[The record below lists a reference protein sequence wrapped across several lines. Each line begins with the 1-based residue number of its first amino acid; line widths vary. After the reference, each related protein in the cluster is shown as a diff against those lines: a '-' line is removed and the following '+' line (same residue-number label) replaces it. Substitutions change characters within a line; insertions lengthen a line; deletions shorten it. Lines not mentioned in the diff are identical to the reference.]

1 MSGPMGWVT
10 MIGPSD
16 EQVEYRLTGGH
27 GCGKSVAVDA
37 APLVAAIEAKAE
49 AAGASVASLLANRE
63 AKRAFF
69 RARGLIRSKGTA
81 RFTGFDAV
89 EVAAAAGLDARDLY
103 GEQTL
108 PPRPTDGQVEYH
120 LDASERPLVWVG
132 NGLTEFDIAP
142 GSVLAP
148 ERFQAARRLMHGEDP
163 RTGQTLVE
171 PKLAIAPAA
180 KLPAAPLARAIRRAA
195 AERSVNPASLLDSK
209 RKQDAFR
216 RMESQL
222 KRFGESHRVP
232 VSTVLKLADAVGI
245 DAVGLYGEDLVEKAV
260 AAEAGGRLDARALLR
275 AVEVRA
281 TETGQQPADLFD
293 AAFMKRRYV
302 QTEGEGARR
311 LRDLPMDVREAVAMA
326 KAAGLSPEDVW
337 DAEEIKAALL
347 EGRVQVGNFG
357 ADVTLDLAKSKSAF
371 LAYAPEEI
379 AAQVEGIYTA
389 AGRESIGAL
398 ERWTAYAMRGHHG
411 DGDEAETVTTSGFS
425 GWMMVHRAARPVDGA
440 PYGDPHFHLHFT
452 LANMVKG
459 TDGKW
464 STMASGGRDLHRH
477 TRATQSLMN
486 ARIRREL
493 TDTFGISFRR
503 EERTGAWEIA
513 AIPEATI
520 RLFSKRDSQVRDLL
534 TKLGID
540 YDSATTRERTA
551 ASTASKAAKNGE
563 AAGVEDDV
571 LRAYWQAEG
580 RAAGDDPDA
589 IAASA
594 MEQARADRNPSLDEL
609 GAQVF
614 DPKTGLTSHSKEFT
628 HAAAIAAVLDALP
641 YGVANA
647 EEAEQLTTS
656 VLRHAGYAVQ
666 LNPKGAQH
674 FTHADRYTTADV
686 VAAEALIV
694 SEATNRLGTQ
704 AAVVSRDTVDMTLS
718 TVEAQHGGT
727 FAFSDEQRAVLER
740 LLTAGHGIDAVVGIA
755 GAGKTTIMDTARQA
769 WEAYGLVIAGASTAA
784 VAAANLKAEAGIE
797 SRTLAAWL
805 TGIRNGGP
813 GLTGV
818 DVLVV
823 DEAAMCDDRDI
834 AELLTHAAMTG
845 TKVVGIGDP
854 KQLHSPGIG
863 GSFAAVHHIVGG
875 LSLNENFRQKDAIE
889 RRALELW
896 RDDNRVEALRTF
908 AGTGRVHALADKDAT
923 LAAMLTIW
931 ADKRAA
937 HTDDHTAVQQLLM
950 LAATNEVVEELNVG
964 ARALRKENGDLTGPE
979 YTYALPGGGELMLSV
994 GDQVLLR
1001 INDYRGKRTR
1011 GENEDV
1017 LNGLRGI
1024 VRAVDEE
1031 RRVLI
1036 EWREKTADGH
1046 RDVAE
1051 WVEADYIAQGGLSLG
1066 YAITGHKSQGLSV
1079 QEALV
1084 YGPGAQA
1091 NALYTMMSRDKKESH
1106 LFLPLSVYETDA
1118 DRARSGDALTEQEQ
1132 LDRAVAGLI
1141 REIEN
1146 GTEERMILSELPRN
1160 AVPAHVRQAVADLP
1174 IPRGPGAGELHDADA
1189 PREGAEPEVRST
1201 PATAGRREALTTL
1214 PEAAPTADR
1223 PYVHLSNSALR
1234 DAVRKAATAAR
1245 ATSTAA
1251 EKAEAA
1257 ADHAEREAAA
1267 GSGPNSLALHR
1278 RHQDVAEQAAA
1289 IREVRALDSTIA
1301 ERTARLN
1308 GTQARIEGL
1317 EQQLAATGRFGRR
1330 PALRGDERA
1339 AVEADREALLRTCE
1353 ATGQELEQMNAR
1365 LQEVAEQ
1372 AGPVSEHEAVLTE
1385 ADMPQQEKAV
1395 LLRRAM
1401 DKDNESAKQLRA
1413 EAIKARSTA
1422 RGADHRVSSLQ
1433 KEGRLRTQ
1441 RRGQHL
1447 DADESVAPSSPKPE
1461 SSYANRTAMDHTQPG
1476 PPPDSAQDAPPV

>member
-1 MSGPMGWVT
+1 MT

-27 GCGKSVAVDA
+27 GCGKSLAVDA
-37 APLVAAIEAKAE
+37 APLVAAVEAKAE
-49 AAGASVASLLANRE
+49 AAGAPVASLLGNRE

-103 GEQTL
+103 GEQAL

-120 LDASERPLVWVG
+120 LDASERPLVWIG
-132 NGLTEFDIAP
+132 NGLTAFDITP

-148 ERFQAARRLMHGEDP
+148 EHFQAARRLMHGEDP
-163 RTGQTLVE
+163 RNGQTLVE

-195 AERSVNPASLLDSK
+195 AERSVKPVSLLDSK

-232 VSTVLKLADAVGI
+232 ASTVLKLADAVGI
-245 DAVGLYGEDLVEKAV
+245 DAVDLYGEDTLEKAV
-260 AAEAGGRLDARALLR
+260 AAEAGGHLDARALLR
-275 AVEVRA
+275 AVEARA
-281 TETGQQPADLFD
+281 TETGQQPGDLFT
-293 AAFMKRRYV
+293 AASMKRRYT
-302 QTEGEGARR
+302 QTEGEGERR

-371 LAYAPEEI
+371 LAYAPEKI
-379 AAQVEGIYTA
+379 AAQVEGIYTS
-389 AGRESIGAL
+389 AGRESITAL

-411 DGDEAETVTTSGFS
+411 DGDEAETVETSGFS

-459 TDGKW
+459 ADGKW

-493 TDTFGISFRR
+493 TDNFGISFRR

-520 RLFSKRDSQVRDLL
+520 RLFSKRDSQVRALL

-563 AAGVEDDV
+563 AAGVGDDV

-580 RAAGDDPDA
+580 RAVGDDPDA

-594 MEQARADRNPSLDEL
+594 MERDRADQNPSLDEL
-609 GAQVF
+609 CAQVF

-628 HAAAIAAVLDALP
+628 HAAAIAAVLDVLP

-656 VLRHAGYAVQ
+656 VLRHAGYVVQ

-674 FTHADRYTTADV
+674 FTHADRYTTADI

-727 FAFSDEQRAVLER
+727 FAFSGEQRAVLER
-740 LLTAGHGIDAVVGIA
+740 LLTAGHGIDVVVGIA

-769 WEAYGLVIAGASTAA
+769 WEAHGLVIAGLSTAA

-797 SRTLAAWL
+797 SRTLASWL

-834 AELLTHAAMTG
+834 AELLSHAAMTG

-979 YTYALPGGGELMLSV
+979 HAYALPGGGELMLSV

-1079 QEALV
+1079 QETLV

-1146 GTEERMILSELPRN
+1146 GTEERMILSELPKN

-1189 PREGAEPEVRST
+1189 LREGAEPEVRST

-1223 PYVHLSNSALR
+1223 PYAHLSNSALR

-1257 ADHAEREAAA
+1257 ADRAEREAAA

-1278 RHQDVAEQAAA
+1278 RHQDVAERAAA
-1289 IREVRALDSTIA
+1289 IREFRALDSTIA

-1317 EQQLAATGRFGRR
+1317 EQQLAATGRFGRLT
-1330 PALRGDERA
+1330 LRGDDRA
-1339 AVEADREALLRTCE
+1339 AVEADREGLLRTHE
-1353 ATGQELEQMNAR
+1353 ETGRKLEKINAR
-1365 LQEVAEQ
+1365 LQAAVQ
-1372 AGPVSEHEAVLTE
+1372 MAGPTGEHEPVLTE
-1385 ADMPQQEKAV
+1385 ANMSQQEKAV
-1395 LLRRAM
+1395 LLHRATGE
-1401 DKDNESAKQLRA
+1401 DNAAAKRLRT
-1413 EAIKARSTA
+1413 EATKARSTA
-1422 RGADHRVSSLQ
+1422 HGATYRVT
-1433 KEGRLRTQ
+1433 GLRNELASRAQ
-1441 RRGQHL
+1441 MGIQL
-1447 DADESVAPSSPKPE
+1447 NADELTTTPASEPLTLALYAPQLHHDDVPQ
-1461 SSYANRTAMDHTQPG
+1461 TCD
-1476 PPPDSAQDAPPV
+1476 DAPDELTP

>member
-1 MSGPMGWVT
+1 MGWVT

-27 GCGKSVAVDA
+27 GCGKSTTVDA
-37 APLVAAIEAKAE
+37 ALLVAAIEAKAE
-49 AAGASVASLLANRE
+49 AAGAPVASLLGSRE

-69 RARGLIRSKGTA
+69 RARGLLRSTGTA

-89 EVAAAAGLDARDLY
+89 EVAAAAGLDARDVY
-103 GEQTL
+103 GEQAL
-108 PPRPTDGQVEYH
+108 PSRPGDGQVDYH

-132 NGLTEFDIAP
+132 NGLNEFDITP

-148 ERFQAARRLMHGEDP
+148 EHFQAARRLMHGEDP

-195 AERSVNPASLLDSK
+195 AERSVNPVALLDSK

-222 KRFGESHRVP
+222 TRFGESHRVP
-232 VSTVLKLADAVGI
+232 ASTLLKLADAVGI
-245 DAVGLYGEDLVEKAV
+245 DAVDLYGEDALEKAV
-260 AAEAGGRLDARALLR
+260 AAEAGGHLEARALLR
-275 AVEVRA
+275 AVEARA
-281 TETGQQPADLFD
+281 AETGQQPGDLFTT
-293 AAFMKRRYV
+293 ASMKRRYA
-302 QTEGEGARR
+302 QTEGEGERR

-326 KAAGLSPEDVW
+326 KAAGLAPEDVW

-347 EGRVQVGNFG
+347 EGHVQVGNFG

-379 AAQVEGIYTA
+379 AAQVEGIYTS
-389 AGRESIGAL
+389 AGRESITAL

-411 DGDEAETVTTSGFS
+411 DGDEAETVETSGFS

-464 STMASGGRDLHRH
+464 STMAGGGRDLHRH

-493 TDTFGISFRR
+493 TDKFGISFRH

-520 RLFSKRDSQVRDLL
+520 RLFSKRDSQVRELL

-540 YDSATTRERTA
+540 YDSATTRERIA

-563 AAGVEDDV
+563 AAGVADDI
-571 LRAYWQAEG
+571 LRDYWQAEG

-589 IAASA
+589 IATSA
-594 MEQARADRNPSLDEL
+594 MEQDNAKQNPGLDEL
-609 GAQVF
+609 CAQIF
-614 DPKTGLTSHSKEFT
+614 HPKIGLTSHSKDFT

-641 YGVANA
+641 YGVANV
-647 EEAEQLTTS
+647 EEAEQLTNS
-656 VLRHAGYAVQ
+656 VLRYAGYAVQ
-666 LNPKGAQH
+666 LDPKGAQH
-674 FTHADRYTTADV
+674 FTHADRYTTADI
-686 VAAEALIV
+686 VAAETLIV
-694 SEATNRLGTQ
+694 SETTNRLNEQ

-718 TVEAQHGGT
+718 TAEAQHGAI
-727 FAFSDEQRAVLER
+727 FKFSDEQRAVLER
-740 LLTAGHGIDAVVGIA
+740 LLTAGHGIDAVVGVA

-769 WEAYGLVIAGASTAA
+769 WEAHGLVIAGASTAA

-797 SRTLAAWL
+797 SRTLASWL
-805 TGIRNGGP
+805 TGIRTGGP
-813 GLTGV
+813 GLNGV

-834 AELLTHAAMTG
+834 AELLTHAATTG

-863 GSFAAVHHIVGG
+863 GSFAAIHHIVGG
-875 LSLNENFRQKDAIE
+875 LTLNQNFRQRDAIE
-889 RRALELW
+889 RRVLELW

-908 AGTGRVHALADKDAT
+908 AGTGRVHALADKDTT

-931 ADKRAA
+931 ADKRAT

-950 LAATNEVVEELNVG
+950 LAATNEIVEELNTG
-964 ARALRKENGDLTGPE
+964 ARAVRKANGELAGPE
-979 YTYALPGGGELMLSV
+979 HAYVLPGGGELTLSV

-1001 INDYRGKRTR
+1001 TNDYRGKRSR

-1031 RRVLI
+1031 RRVLV
-1036 EWREKTADGH
+1036 EWREKNADGH

-1051 WVEADYIAQGGLSLG
+1051 WVDADYIAKGGLSLG

-1079 QEALV
+1079 QETLV

-1106 LFLPLSVYETDA
+1106 LFLPLSVYETDI
-1118 DRARSGDALTEQEQ
+1118 DRARGGDALTEQEQ

-1141 REIEN
+1141 REIES
-1146 GTEERMILSELPRN
+1146 GTEERMILTELPNN
-1160 AVPAHVRQAVADLP
+1160 AVPAHLHKIVADLP
-1174 IPRGPGAGELHDADA
+1174 TPRATGTNTPQQEDTSKRNAKPTPNDSPTSTAD
-1189 PREGAEPEVRST
+1189 ST
-1201 PATAGRREALTTL
+1201 G
-1214 PEAAPTADR
+1214 PTASTLYR
-1223 PYVHLSNSALR
+1223 HLSDDALR
-1234 DAVRKAATAAR
+1234 AAVRKAAAATRTTRSAAEAIEAKATHAEQQAASGTGPNVLALSRRRQDLNAR
-1245 ATSTAA
+1245 ADAIHEVLTLNNAIAELTARKNGT
-1251 EKAEAA
+1251 EEHLRLL
-1257 ADHAEREAAA
+1257 DHQLTATGSFGRIALRGDDRARTEAEREA
-1267 GSGPNSLALHR
+1267 LHR
-1278 RHQDVAEQAAA
+1278 SQEENGHELKELKWTLRELSSIVGPAE
-1289 IREVRALDSTIA
+1289 
-1301 ERTARLN
+1301 
-1308 GTQARIEGL
+1308 
-1317 EQQLAATGRFGRR
+1317 
-1330 PALRGDERA
+1330 
-1339 AVEADREALLRTCE
+1339 
-1353 ATGQELEQMNAR
+1353 
-1365 LQEVAEQ
+1365 
-1372 AGPVSEHEAVLTE
+1372 EHEDVLTE
-1385 ADMPQQEKAV
+1385 AAKAERHKHA
-1395 LLRRAM
+1395 LLRQAQEQ
-1401 DKDNESAKQLRA
+1401 DSEIAKNLRTDA
-1413 EAIKARSTA
+1413 GGARSTA
-1422 RGADHRVSSLQ
+1422 HGAVYREAGLRAELESRRSALPQMNRAEPTQTRKSLSPYKSQQHTIDATDQVS
-1433 KEGRLRTQ
+1433 T
-1441 RRGQHL
+1441 
-1447 DADESVAPSSPKPE
+1447 DPDDPSATPLP
-1461 SSYANRTAMDHTQPG
+1461 
-1476 PPPDSAQDAPPV
+1476 

>member
-1 MSGPMGWVT
+1 

-27 GCGKSVAVDA
+27 GCGKSTTVDA

-49 AAGASVASLLANRE
+49 ATGTPVASLLGSRE

-89 EVAAAAGLDARDLY
+89 EIAVAVGLDARDLY
-103 GEQTL
+103 GEQAL
-108 PPRPTDGQVEYH
+108 PPRPADGQVDYH
-120 LDASERPLVWVG
+120 LDASERPLVWIG
-132 NGLTEFDIAP
+132 SGLTEFDITP
-142 GSVLAP
+142 DSILAP
-148 ERFQAARRLMHGEDP
+148 EQFPAARRLMHGEDP

-180 KLPAAPLARAIRRAA
+180 KLPAAPLVRAICRAA

-222 KRFGESHRVP
+222 KRFGETHRVP

-245 DAVGLYGEDLVEKAV
+245 DAVDLYGEDMVEKAV
-260 AAEAGGRLDARALLR
+260 AAEAGGHLDARALLR
-275 AVEVRA
+275 AVEARA

-293 AAFMKRRYV
+293 AASMKRRYA

-326 KAAGLSPEDVW
+326 KAAGLTPEDVW

-347 EGRVQVGNFG
+347 EGRVQVGNRG

-411 DGDEAETVTTSGFS
+411 DGEEAETVRTSGFS

-452 LANMVKG
+452 LANMVRG

-493 TDTFGISFRR
+493 TNEFGISFRR

-520 RLFSKRDSQVRDLL
+520 RLFSKRDSQVRELL

-563 AAGVEDDV
+563 AAGVGDDV
-571 LRAYWQAEG
+571 LRAYWQSEG

-594 MEQARADRNPSLDEL
+594 MEQDRADQNPTLDEL
-609 GAQVF
+609 CAQVF
-614 DPKTGLTSHSKEFT
+614 DPKTGLTAHAKEFT
-628 HAAAIAAVLDALP
+628 HAAAISAVLDALP
-641 YGVANA
+641 YGVADA
-647 EEAEQLTTS
+647 AEAEQLTNS
-656 VLRHAGYAVQ
+656 VLRYAGYAVQ

-674 FTHADRYTTADV
+674 FAHADRYTTADV

-694 SEATNRLGTQ
+694 SEATNRLSTQ
-704 AAVVSRDTVDMTLS
+704 AAVVSNDTVDMTLS
-718 TVEAQHGGT
+718 TVEAQHGGSFT
-727 FAFSDEQRAVLER
+727 FSDEQRAVLER

-755 GAGKTTIMDTARQA
+755 GSGKTTIMDTARQA
-769 WEAYGLVIAGASTAA
+769 WEAHGLVIAGASTAA

-797 SRTLAAWL
+797 SRTLASWL
-805 TGIRNGGP
+805 TGIRAGGP

-834 AELLTHAAMTG
+834 AELLTHAAETG
-845 TKVVGIGDP
+845 TKIVGIGDP

-863 GSFAAVHHIVGG
+863 GSFAAVHHLVGG
-875 LSLNENFRQKDAIE
+875 LALSQNFRQKDLVE

-896 RDDNRVEALRTF
+896 RDDNRVESLRTF
-908 AGTGRVHALADKDAT
+908 AGTGRVHALADKDTA
-923 LAAMLTIW
+923 LAAMLTVW

-950 LAATNEVVEELNVG
+950 LAATNEIVEELNTG

-979 YTYALPGGGELMLSV
+979 HAYALPGGGELTLSV

-1001 INDYRGKRTR
+1001 VNDYRGKKSR
-1011 GENEDV
+1011 GANEDV
-1017 LNGLRGI
+1017 LNGYRGI

-1031 RRVLI
+1031 RRVLV
-1036 EWREKTADGH
+1036 EWRTKTEGGGH

-1051 WVEADYIAQGGLSLG
+1051 WVDADYIAQGGLRLG

-1091 NALYTMMSRDKKESH
+1091 NALYTMMSRDKAESH

-1118 DRARSGDALTEQEQ
+1118 DRASSGDAITEQEQ

-1141 REIEN
+1141 REIET
-1146 GTEERMILSELPRN
+1146 GTEERMILTELPAA
-1160 AVPAHVRQAVADLP
+1160 AVPHHVREAVAQLP
-1174 IPRGPGAGELHDADA
+1174 VPRAPGAGRTDASDA
-1189 PREGAEPEVRST
+1189 PETSRATEPEVDNST
-1201 PATAGRREALTTL
+1201 PMAN
-1214 PEAAPTADR
+1214 R
-1223 PYVHLSNSALR
+1223 PYKHLGDQGLR
-1234 DAVRKAATAAR
+1234 DAIRKASAARRATRTAASR
-1245 ATSTAA
+1245 ADLVAG
-1251 EKAEAA
+1251 
-1257 ADHAEREAAA
+1257 HAEQQAAA
-1267 GSGPNSLALHR
+1267 GVGPNVLAFNR
-1278 RHQDVAEQAAA
+1278 RYRELLDRAEA
-1289 IREVRALDSTIA
+1289 ISEVRSLTGSVDQYVGAQRA
-1301 ERTARLN
+1301 AGERLH
-1308 GTQARIEGL
+1308 QL
-1317 EQQLAATGRFGRR
+1317 EQQLKETGRFGRPLLR
-1330 PALRGDERA
+1330 GQERIRAEAERDGLQHQSAEGVRGLAALRERLREVG
-1339 AVEADREALLRTCE
+1339 AVAGPAEEQDAVLNEAEATKRDKAALL
-1353 ATGQELEQMNAR
+1353 
-1365 LQEVAEQ
+1365 
-1372 AGPVSEHEAVLTE
+1372 S
-1385 ADMPQQEKAV
+1385 
-1395 LLRRAM
+1395 RAM
-1401 DKDNESAKQLRA
+1401 EKDQQTAESLRA
-1413 EAIKARSTA
+1413 EASKARTTA
-1422 RGADHRVSSLQ
+1422 RSAEHR
-1433 KEGRLRTQ
+1433 EDRLREESAHRSHT
-1441 RRGQHL
+1441 RGHQVEEGL
-1447 DADESVAPSSPKPE
+1447 PPSARMPRPLSWRADDA
-1461 SSYANRTAMDHTQPG
+1461 YANTYVPDSVE
-1476 PPPDSAQDAPPV
+1476 PPPVDQP

>member
-1 MSGPMGWVT
+1 MGWVT

-37 APLVAAIEAKAE
+37 APLIAAIEAKAE
-49 AAGASVASLLANRE
+49 AAGAPVASLLANRE

-69 RARGLIRSKGTA
+69 RARGVLRSKGTA

-103 GEQTL
+103 GEQAL
-108 PPRPTDGQVEYH
+108 PPRSADGQVDYH
-120 LDASERPLVWVG
+120 LDASERPLVWIG
-132 NGLTEFDIAP
+132 GGLDEFGIRP
-142 GSVLAP
+142 GSILAP
-148 ERFQAARRLMHGEDP
+148 EQFPAARRLMLGEDP

-195 AERSVNPASLLDSK
+195 AERSVNPVSLLDSK

-245 DAVGLYGEDLVEKAV
+245 DAVDLYGENTVEKAV
-260 AAEAGGRLDARALLR
+260 VAEAGGHLDARALLR
-275 AVEVRA
+275 AVEARA

-293 AAFMKRRYV
+293 AASMKRRYA

-326 KAAGLSPEDVW
+326 KAAGLTPEDVW

-347 EGRVQVGNFG
+347 EGRVQVGNRG

-389 AGRESIGAL
+389 AGRESIDAL

-411 DGDEAETVTTSGFS
+411 DGDEAETVKTSGFS

-493 TDTFGISFRR
+493 TNEFGISFRC

-513 AIPEATI
+513 AIPESTI
-520 RLFSKRDSQVRDLL
+520 KLFSKRDSQVRDLL

-563 AAGVEDDV
+563 AVEDDT

-580 RAAGDDPDA
+580 REAGDDPDA

-594 MEQARADRNPSLDEL
+594 MEQDRADRNPPLNEL
-609 GAQVF
+609 CAQVF

-641 YGVANA
+641 YGVADA
-647 EEAEQLTTS
+647 AEAEQLTNS

-674 FTHADRYTTADV
+674 FAHADRYTTADV

-694 SEATNRLGTQ
+694 SQATNRLGTQ
-704 AAVVSRDTVDMTLS
+704 AAVVSSDTVDMTLS
-718 TVEAQHGGT
+718 TVEAQHGGSFT
-727 FAFSDEQRAVLER
+727 FSDEQRAVLER

-755 GAGKTTIMDTARQA
+755 GSGKTTIMDTARQA
-769 WEAYGLVIAGASTAA
+769 WEAHGLVIAGASTAA

-797 SRTLAAWL
+797 SRTLASWL
-805 TGIRNGGP
+805 TGIRNGGS

-834 AELLTHAAMTG
+834 AELLTHAAETG
-845 TKVVGIGDP
+845 TKAVGIGDP

-863 GSFAAVHHIVGG
+863 GSFAAVHHLVGG
-875 LSLNENFRQKDAIE
+875 LTLSQNFRQKDMVE

-896 RDDNRVEALRTF
+896 RDDNRVESLRTF

-950 LAATNEVVEELNVG
+950 LAATNEIVEELNTG

-979 YTYALPGGGELMLSV
+979 HAYALPGGGELTLSV

-1001 INDYRGKRTR
+1001 VNDYRGKKSR
-1011 GENEDV
+1011 GASEDV
-1017 LNGLRGI
+1017 LNGYRGI

-1031 RRVLI
+1031 RRVQV
-1036 EWREKTADGH
+1036 EWREKTEDGH

-1051 WVEADYIAQGGLSLG
+1051 WVDADYIAQGGLSLG

-1106 LFLPLSVYETDA
+1106 LFLPLSVYETDV
-1118 DRARSGDALTEQEQ
+1118 DRARHGDALTEQEQ
-1132 LDRAVAGLI
+1132 LDRAVAGLV
-1141 REIEN
+1141 REIES
-1146 GTEERMILSELPRN
+1146 GTEERMILTELPKS
-1160 AVPAHVRQAVADLP
+1160 AVPAHVRQAVEDLP
-1174 IPRGPGAGELHDADA
+1174 IPRAPGTGEPHDADA
-1189 PREGAEPEVRST
+1189 PGEDAGPEVRST
-1201 PATAGRREALTTL
+1201 PATAGKYEELTT
-1214 PEAAPTADR
+1214 PEATPTADR
-1223 PYVHLSNSALR
+1223 PYAHLNNSALR

-1245 ATSTAA
+1245 ATNTAA
-1251 EKAEAA
+1251 GKAESA
-1257 ADHAEREAAA
+1257 ADRAEREAVA
-1267 GSGPNSLALHR
+1267 GSGHNALAFQR
-1278 RHQDVAEQAAA
+1278 RHQDVTERAVT
-1289 IREVRALDSTIA
+1289 IREVRALDGTIA

-1308 GTQARIEGL
+1308 GTSARIEGL
-1317 EQQLAATGRFGRR
+1317 EQQLAATGRFRR
-1330 PALRGDERA
+1330 SALRGDERA

-1353 ATGQELEQMNAR
+1353 KTSRELEQMDTR
-1365 LQEVAEQ
+1365 LQEVIRQ
-1372 AGPVSEHEAVLTE
+1372 AGPVNEHEAVLAE
-1385 ADMPQQEKAV
+1385 ADMPQQEKVA
-1395 LLRRAM
+1395 LLRRAKA
-1401 DKDNESAKQLRA
+1401 KDNEAAKQLRA

-1422 RGADHRVSSLQ
+1422 HGANHRVSGLQ
-1433 KEGRLRTQ
+1433 KEASLRSQHGR
-1441 RRGQHL
+1441 QHV
-1447 DADESVAPSSPKPE
+1447 DADESVAPSSPKPD
-1461 SSYANRTAMDHTQPG
+1461 SSYANRTAMDHTQPA
-1476 PPPDSAQDAPPV
+1476 PPDSAHDAPPV

>member
-1 MSGPMGWVT
+1 MGWVT

-37 APLVAAIEAKAE
+37 APLIAAIEAKAE
-49 AAGASVASLLANRE
+49 AAGAPVASLLANRE

-81 RFTGFDAV
+81 RFTGFDAL
-89 EVAAAAGLDARDLY
+89 EVATAAGLDARDLY
-103 GEQTL
+103 GEQAL
-108 PPRPTDGQVEYH
+108 PPRAADGQVDYH
-120 LDASERPLVWVG
+120 LDASERPLVWIG
-132 NGLTEFDIAP
+132 GGLTEFDITP
-142 GSVLAP
+142 GSTLAP
-148 ERFQAARRLMHGEDP
+148 EQFPAARRLMLGDDP

-195 AERSVNPASLLDSK
+195 AERSVNPVSLLDSK

-222 KRFGESHRVP
+222 KRFGETHRVP
-232 VSTVLKLADAVGI
+232 ISTVLKLADAVGI
-245 DAVGLYGEDLVEKAV
+245 NAVDLYGENTVEKV
-260 AAEAGGRLDARALLR
+260 IAAEAGGHLDARALLR
-275 AVEVRA
+275 AVEAHA

-293 AAFMKRRYV
+293 AASMKRRYA
-302 QTEGEGARR
+302 QTESEGARR
-311 LRDLPMDVREAVAMA
+311 RRDLPMDVREAVAMA
-326 KAAGLSPEDVW
+326 KAAGLTPEDVW
-337 DAEEIKAALL
+337 DTEEIKAALL
-347 EGRVQVGNFG
+347 EGRVQVGNRG

-411 DGDEAETVTTSGFS
+411 DGDEAETVKTSGFS

-493 TDTFGISFRR
+493 TNEFGISFRR

-540 YDSATTRERTA
+540 YDSASTRERTA

-563 AAGVEDDV
+563 AAGVGDDV

-594 MEQARADRNPSLDEL
+594 MEQDRADQNPTLDEL
-609 GAQVF
+609 CAQVF
-614 DPKTGLTSHSKEFT
+614 DPKIGLTSHSKEFT

-641 YGVANA
+641 YGVADA
-647 EEAEQLTTS
+647 AEAEQLTNS

-666 LNPKGAQH
+666 LNPTGAQH
-674 FTHADRYTTADV
+674 FAHADRYTTADV

-704 AAVVSRDTVDMTLS
+704 AAAVSSDTVDMTLS
-718 TVEAQHGGT
+718 TVEAQHGGSFT
-727 FAFSDEQRAVLER
+727 FSDEQRAVLER
-740 LLTAGHGIDAVVGIA
+740 MLTAGHGIDAVVGIA
-755 GAGKTTIMDTARQA
+755 GSGKTTIMDTARQA
-769 WEAYGLVIAGASTAA
+769 WEAHGLVIAGASTAA

-797 SRTLAAWL
+797 SRTLASWL
-805 TGIRNGGP
+805 TGIRNGGS

-834 AELLTHAAMTG
+834 AELLTHAAETG

-863 GSFAAVHHIVGG
+863 GSFAAVHHLVGG
-875 LSLNENFRQKDAIE
+875 LTLSQNFRQKDMVE

-896 RDDNRVEALRTF
+896 RDDNRVESLRAF
-908 AGTGRVHALADKDAT
+908 AGTGRVHALADKDTT
-923 LAAMLTIW
+923 LAAMLTVW
-931 ADKRAA
+931 ADKRAT
-937 HTDDHTAVQQLLM
+937 HNDDHTAVQQLLM
-950 LAATNEVVEELNVG
+950 LAATNEIVEELNTG

-979 YTYALPGGGELMLSV
+979 HTYALPGGGELTLSV

-1001 INDYRGKRTR
+1001 VNDYRGKKSR
-1011 GENEDV
+1011 GQNEDV
-1017 LNGLRGI
+1017 LNGYRGI
-1024 VRAVDEE
+1024 VRAVDDE
-1031 RRVLI
+1031 RRVLV
-1036 EWREKTADGH
+1036 EWREKTEDGH
-1046 RDVAE
+1046 REVAE
-1051 WVEADYIAQGGLSLG
+1051 WVDADYIAQGGLSLG
-1066 YAITGHKSQGLSV
+1066 YAITGHKSQGLTV

-1118 DRARSGDALTEQEQ
+1118 DRARHGDVLTDQEQ

-1141 REIEN
+1141 REIET
-1146 GTEERMILSELPRN
+1146 GIEERMILTELPKN
-1160 AVPAHVRQAVADLP
+1160 AIPVHVRQAVADLP
-1174 IPRGPGAGELHDADA
+1174 APGARGTGEPYDADTPDEDMETEDRPA
-1189 PREGAEPEVRST
+1189 PVPAVESELSTASPEPV
-1201 PATAGRREALTTL
+1201 
-1214 PEAAPTADR
+1214 PTADR
-1223 PYVHLSNSALR
+1223 PYAHLTTSALR
-1234 DAVRKAATAAR
+1234 DAARKAAVAAR
-1245 ATSTAA
+1245 ATSAA
-1251 EKAEAA
+1251 ADKAEVA
-1257 ADHAEREAAA
+1257 ADHAEQQAAA
-1267 GSGPNSLALHR
+1267 GTGPNALALSR
-1278 RHQDVAEQAAA
+1278 RQQDIAQRAVA
-1289 IREVRALDSTIA
+1289 IREVQTLGGTIT
-1301 ERTARLN
+1301 ECTDRLHH
-1308 GTQARIEGL
+1308 TQARIHGL
-1317 EQQLAATGRFGRR
+1317 EQRLSETGRFGR
-1330 PALRGDERA
+1330 PVLRGEDRA
-1339 AVEADREALLRTCE
+1339 AVEADREESLRTRE
-1353 ATGQELEQMNAR
+1353 EDTRELEQMIMR
-1365 LQEVAEQ
+1365 LHEVTQ
-1372 AGPVSEHEAVLTE
+1372 RSGPVSEQEAVLIE
-1385 ADMPQQEKAV
+1385 VEMPQENKTL
-1395 LLRRAM
+1395 LLRRAQK
-1401 DKDNESAKQLRA
+1401 KDNQAAKQNRA
-1413 EAIKARSTA
+1413 EATKARNMSNGAAYRVTGLRNELSA
-1422 RGADHRVSSLQ
+1422 RAEV
-1433 KEGRLRTQ
+1433 KPPRLSGEP
-1441 RRGQHL
+1441 RGQHGRDGVPVSPYTGQA
-1447 DADESVAPSSPKPE
+1447 DAHV
-1461 SSYANRTAMDHTQPG
+1461 HQPHDG
-1476 PPPDSAQDAPPV
+1476 PTEPPVGPLL

>member
-1 MSGPMGWVT
+1 MAWVT

-27 GCGKSVAVDA
+27 GCGKPVLVDA
-37 APLVAAIEAKAE
+37 APLVAAVEVKAE
-49 AAGASVASLLANRE
+49 AAGSSVAVLLGATE
-63 AKRAFF
+63 AKKAFF
-69 RARGLIRSKGTA
+69 RARTQLKNAKTV

-103 GEQTL
+103 GESVL
-108 PPRPTDGQVEYH
+108 PAKAVDGQVDYH
-120 LDASERPLVWVG
+120 LDASERPLMWIG
-132 NGLTEFDIAP
+132 NGLAEFDISP
-142 GSVLAP
+142 GSVLSP
-148 ERFQAARRLMHGEDP
+148 DQFQAARRLMHGEDP

-171 PKLAIAPAA
+171 PQLAIAPAA
-180 KLPAAPLARAIRRAA
+180 KLPAGPLARAIRRAA
-195 AERSVNPASLLDSK
+195 AERGVKPMTLLDSK

-216 RMESQL
+216 RMENQL

-232 VSTVLKLADAVGI
+232 ASTLLKLANAVDTDAV
-245 DAVGLYGEDLVEKAV
+245 DLYGEEALEKAI
-260 AAEAGGRLDARALLR
+260 AAEQGGHLDARALLR
-275 AVEVRA
+275 AVEARA
-281 TETGQQPADLFD
+281 TETGQRPGDLFT
-293 AAFMKRRYV
+293 AASMKRRYV
-302 QTEGEGARR
+302 QTAGEGERR
-311 LRDLPMDVREAVAMA
+311 LRDLPMDIREAVAMA
-326 KAAGLSPEDVW
+326 KAAGLSPENVW

-357 ADVTLDLAKSKSAF
+357 ADTTLDLSKSKSAF
-371 LAYAPEEI
+371 LAYASEEI
-379 AAQVEGIYTA
+379 AAQVEAIYTS
-389 AGRESIGAL
+389 AGRESISAL
-398 ERWTAYAMRGHHG
+398 ERWTSYAMRGHHG
-411 DGDEAETVTTSGFS
+411 DGQEADTVKTSGFS

-477 TRATQSLMN
+477 ARATQSLMN

-493 TDTFGISFRR
+493 TDEFGISFRR
-503 EERTGAWEIA
+503 DDRTGAWEIA

-563 AAGVEDDV
+563 ATGVADDV
-571 LRAYWQAEG
+571 LRDYWQAEG
-580 RAAGDDPDA
+580 HAAGDDPDA

-594 MEQARADRNPSLDEL
+594 MQQDSATQNPGLDEL
-609 GAQVF
+609 CAQVF
-614 DPKTGLTSHSKEFT
+614 DPKTGLTSHSKDFT

-641 YGVANA
+641 YGVADA
-647 EEAEQLTTS
+647 EEAEHLTNS
-656 VLRHAGYAVQ
+656 VLRHAGYAVK

-686 VAAEALIV
+686 VAAEVLIV
-694 SEATNRLGTQ
+694 SEATQRLDTP

-718 TVEAQHGGT
+718 SVEAQHGGT
-727 FAFSDEQRAVLER
+727 FTFSDEQRAVLGR
-740 LLTAGHGIDAVVGIA
+740 LLTAGHGVDAVVGIA
-755 GAGKTTIMDTARQA
+755 GSGKTTIMDTARQA
-769 WEAYGLVIAGASTAA
+769 WEAHGFVIAGASTAA
-784 VAAANLKAEAGIE
+784 VAAANLKAEAGIT
-797 SRTLAAWL
+797 SRTLASWL
-805 TGIRNGGP
+805 TGIRTGGK

-823 DEAAMCDDRDI
+823 DEAAMCDDREI
-834 AELLTHAAMTG
+834 AELLAHAGTTG
-845 TKVVGIGDP
+845 TKIVGIGDP

-875 LSLNENFRQKDAIE
+875 LTLTQNFRQKDAIE

-950 LAATNEVVEELNVG
+950 LAATNETVEELNLG
-964 ARALRKENGDLTGPE
+964 ARALRKASGDLAGPE
-979 YTYALPGGGELMLSV
+979 HVYALPGGGELTLSV

-1001 INDYRGKRTR
+1001 TNDYRGKRSR
-1011 GENEDV
+1011 GEHEDV
-1017 LNGLRGI
+1017 LNGYRGI
-1024 VRAVDEE
+1024 VRAVDEQ
-1031 RRVLI
+1031 RRVLV

-1106 LFLPLSVYETDA
+1106 LFLPLPVYETDA
-1118 DRARSGDALTEQEQ
+1118 DRARGGDALTEQEQ

-1141 REIEN
+1141 REIDT
-1146 GTEERMILSELPRN
+1146 GTEERMILTELPKN
-1160 AVPAHVRQAVADLP
+1160 AVPAHIREVVSGLP
-1174 IPRGPGAGELHDADA
+1174 TPRAPGTGDPHEKDGPEDA
-1189 PREGAEPEVRST
+1189 PQPEDRRTPSAAERSAA
-1201 PATAGRREALTTL
+1201 PAPDAV
-1214 PEAAPTADR
+1214 PTADR
-1223 PYVHLSNSALR
+1223 PYAHLSNSALR
-1234 DAVRKAATAAR
+1234 DAIRKAGMAAR
-1245 ATSTAA
+1245 ATRVAA
-1251 EKAEAA
+1251 EKAEKA
-1257 ADHAEREAAA
+1257 ADRAGQQAEA
-1267 GSGPNSLALHR
+1267 GTGPNVLALKR
-1278 RHQDVAEQAAA
+1278 GHQDVANRAKA
-1289 IREVRALDSTIA
+1289 IREVRALSGTFS
-1301 ERTARLN
+1301 ERSAGLRSVEERL
-1308 GTQARIEGL
+1308 EGL
-1317 EQQLAATGRFGRR
+1317 EQQLNATGRFGR
-1330 PALRGDERA
+1330 PALRGEARNM
-1339 AVEADREALLRTCE
+1339 VEADREALLREYEE
-1353 ATGQELEQMNAR
+1353 AGRELGQLNDR
-1365 LQEVAEQ
+1365 LREVAEG
-1372 AGPVSEHEAVLTE
+1372 AGSADDFEAVLTE
-1385 ADMPQQEKAV
+1385 ADMPEHEKAA
-1395 LLRRAM
+1395 LLRRAQE
-1401 DKDNESAKQLRA
+1401 KDGQGAKHLWA
-1413 EAIKARSTA
+1413 EAAKVRSTS
-1422 RGADHRVSSLQ
+1422 RGAEYRESGLQ
-1433 KEGRLRTQ
+1433 EEMSRRTQ
-1441 RRGQHL
+1441 PGQQQ
-1447 DADESVAPSSPKPE
+1447 ADVEESPASFASKPE
-1461 SSYANRTAMDHTQPG
+1461 SPYANRTAGDFSQPHQSSEAT
-1476 PPPDSAQDAPPV
+1476 PDTPLM

>member
-1 MSGPMGWVT
+1 

-27 GCGKSVAVDA
+27 GCGKSTTVDA
-37 APLVAAIEAKAE
+37 APLVAAVEAKAE
-49 AAGASVASLLANRE
+49 AASAPVASLLGSRE

-89 EVAAAAGLDARDLY
+89 EVATAAGLDVRDLY
-103 GEQTL
+103 GEQAL
-108 PPRPTDGQVEYH
+108 PRPAADGQVDYH
-120 LDASERPLVWVG
+120 LDASERPLVWIG
-132 NGLTEFDIAP
+132 NGLNEFDITP

-148 ERFQAARRLMHGEDP
+148 EYFKAARRLMHGEDP

-195 AERSVNPASLLDSK
+195 AERSVNPVTLLDSK

-232 VSTVLKLADAVGI
+232 ASTLLKLADAVGI
-245 DAVGLYGEDLVEKAV
+245 DAVDLYGEDALEKAV
-260 AAEAGGRLDARALLR
+260 AAEAGGHLDARALLR

-281 TETGQQPADLFD
+281 AETGCAPGDLFT
-293 AAFMKRRYV
+293 AASLKRRYA
-302 QTEGEGARR
+302 QTAGEGERR

-326 KAAGLSPEDVW
+326 KAAGLAPEDVW

-379 AAQVEGIYTA
+379 AAEVEGIYTS
-389 AGRESIGAL
+389 AGRESISAL
-398 ERWTAYAMRGHHG
+398 ERWTAYGMRGRHG
-411 DGDEAETVTTSGFS
+411 DGDEAETVQTSGFS

-459 TDGKW
+459 ADGKW

-477 TRATQSLMN
+477 ARATQSLMN

-493 TDTFGISFRR
+493 TDKYGISFRR

-520 RLFSKRDSQVRDLL
+520 RLFSKRDNQVRDLL

-540 YDSATTRERTA
+540 YDNATTRERTA

-563 AAGVEDDV
+563 AAGVADDV
-571 LRAYWQAEG
+571 LRGYWQAEG

-594 MEQARADRNPSLDEL
+594 MQQDSSKRNPGLDEL
-609 GAQVF
+609 CAQVF
-614 DPKTGLTSHSKEFT
+614 HPKTGLTSHSKDFT

-641 YGVANA
+641 YGVAHA
-647 EEAEQLTTS
+647 EEAEQLTNS
-656 VLRHAGYAVQ
+656 VLRHAGYAVK
-666 LNPKGAQH
+666 LDPKGAQH
-674 FTHADRYTTADV
+674 FTHADRYTTADI
-686 VAAEALIV
+686 VAAETLIV
-694 SEATNRLGTQ
+694 SEATSRLDTQ

-727 FAFSDEQRAVLER
+727 FKFSDEQRAVLER

-755 GAGKTTIMDTARQA
+755 GSGKTTIMDTARQA
-769 WEAYGLVIAGASTAA
+769 WEAHGLVIAGASTAA
-784 VAAANLKAEAGIE
+784 VAAGNLKAEAGIE
-797 SRTLAAWL
+797 SRTLASWL
-805 TGIRNGGP
+805 TGIRTGGA
-813 GLTGV
+813 GLNGV

-834 AELLTHAAMTG
+834 AELLTHAAKTG

-863 GSFAAVHHIVGG
+863 GSFTAVHHLVGG
-875 LSLNENFRQKDAIE
+875 LTLNQNFRQKDMVE

-908 AGTGRVHALADKDAT
+908 AGTGRVHALQDKDAT
-923 LAAMLTIW
+923 LAAMLTVW

-937 HTDDHTAVQQLLM
+937 HSDDHTAVQQLLM
-950 LAATNEVVEELNVG
+950 LAATNEIVEELNLG
-964 ARALRKENGDLTGPE
+964 ARALRKASGDLTGPE
-979 YTYALPGGGELMLSV
+979 HSYALPGGGELTLSV
-994 GDQVLLR
+994 ADQVLLR
-1001 INDYRGKRTR
+1001 TNDYRGKRSR

-1017 LNGLRGI
+1017 LNGYRGI
-1024 VRAVDEE
+1024 VRAVDDE
-1031 RRVLI
+1031 RRVLV

-1051 WVEADYIAQGGLSLG
+1051 WVDADYIAQGGLSLG

-1118 DRARSGDALTEQEQ
+1118 DRARGGDALTEQEQ

-1141 REIEN
+1141 REIES
-1146 GTEERMILSELPRN
+1146 GTEERMILTELPKN

-1174 IPRGPGAGELHDADA
+1174 TPRAPGAGDPHEADA
-1189 PREGAEPEVRST
+1189 PGDAPESEDRRTPDTTERPAVSAAPLEP
-1201 PATAGRREALTTL
+1201 
-1214 PEAAPTADR
+1214 APTADR
-1223 PYVHLSNSALR
+1223 PYAHLSNTALR

-1245 ATSTAA
+1245 ATRTAA

-1257 ADHAEREAAA
+1257 ADRAGQQAAA
-1267 GSGPNSLALHR
+1267 GTGPNVLTLNR
-1278 RHQDVAEQAAA
+1278 RHQDVAGRATA
-1289 IREVRALDSTIA
+1289 IREVRALDGMIA
-1301 ERTARLN
+1301 ERTTGLHGVQGRL
-1308 GTQARIEGL
+1308 EGL
-1317 EQQLAATGRFGRR
+1317 EQQLTATGRFGR
-1330 PALRGDERA
+1330 PALRGDARVTA
-1339 AVEADREALLRTCE
+1339 EADRDDLRRTYVEAGR
-1353 ATGQELEQMNAR
+1353 ELEHLKKR
-1365 LQEVAEQ
+1365 LGEVTEI
-1372 AGPVSEHEAVLTE
+1372 AGPVDEHEAVLTE
-1385 ADMPQQEKAV
+1385 ADIPQPDKDV
-1395 LLRRAM
+1395 LLRRAQE
-1401 DKDNESAKQLRA
+1401 KDNQGAKQLRA
-1413 EAIKARSTA
+1413 EAAKVRSTA
-1422 RGADHRVSSLQ
+1422 RGAEYRQSGLQ
-1433 KEGRLRTQ
+1433 EEMTRRT
-1441 RRGQHL
+1441 RRGRQH
-1447 DADESVAPSSPKPE
+1447 ADVEESPAPSAPKPE
-1461 SSYANRTAMDHTQPG
+1461 SSYANRTTTDFSQLPQSPET
-1476 PPPDSAQDAPPV
+1476 PDTPLM

>member
-1 MSGPMGWVT
+1 

-27 GCGKSVAVDA
+27 GCGKSTTVDA
-37 APLVAAIEAKAE
+37 APLVAAVEAKAE
-49 AAGASVASLLANRE
+49 AAGAPVASLLGSRE
-63 AKRAFF
+63 SKRAFF
-69 RARGLIRSKGTA
+69 RARGLIRSKGAA
-81 RFTGFDAV
+81 RFAGFDAV

-103 GEQTL
+103 GEQAL
-108 PPRPTDGQVEYH
+108 PQRAADGQVDYH
-120 LDASERPLVWVG
+120 LDASERPLVWIG
-132 NGLTEFDIAP
+132 NGLTEFDITP

-148 ERFQAARRLMHGEDP
+148 EHFQAARRLMHGEDP

-195 AERSVNPASLLDSK
+195 AERSVNPVTLLDSK

-232 VSTVLKLADAVGI
+232 VSTLLKLADAVGI
-245 DAVGLYGEDLVEKAV
+245 DAVALYGEDALEKAV
-260 AAEAGGRLDARALLR
+260 AAEAGGHLDARALLR
-275 AVEVRA
+275 AVEARA
-281 TETGQQPADLFD
+281 TETGQQPTDLFT
-293 AAFMKRRYV
+293 AASLKRRYV
-302 QTEGEGARR
+302 QTTGEGERR

-326 KAAGLSPEDVW
+326 KAAGLAPEDVW

-371 LAYAPEEI
+371 LAYAPKEI
-379 AAQVEGIYTA
+379 AAQVEGIYTS

-398 ERWTAYAMRGHHG
+398 ERWSAYGMRGRHG
-411 DGDEAETVTTSGFS
+411 DGDEAETVKTSGFS

-440 PYGDPHFHLHFT
+440 PHGDPHFHLHFT

-477 TRATQSLMN
+477 ARATQSLMN

-493 TDTFGISFRR
+493 TDEFGISFRR

-520 RLFSKRDSQVRDLL
+520 RLFSKRDNQVRDLL

-563 AAGVEDDV
+563 AAGVADDV
-571 LRAYWQAEG
+571 LRDYWQAEG

-594 MEQARADRNPSLDEL
+594 MAQGSSKRNPSLDEL
-609 GAQVF
+609 CAQVF
-614 DPKTGLTSHSKEFT
+614 DPKTGLTSHSKDFT

-641 YGVANA
+641 HGVANA
-647 EEAEQLTTS
+647 EEAEQLTNS
-656 VLRHAGYAVQ
+656 VLRHAGHAVK
-666 LNPKGAQH
+666 LSPKGAQH
-674 FTHADRYTTADV
+674 FAHADRYTTADV
-686 VAAEALIV
+686 VAAETLIV
-694 SEATNRLGTQ
+694 SEATSRLDTQ
-704 AAVVSRDTVDMTLS
+704 AAVVRRDTVDMTLS

-727 FAFSDEQRAVLER
+727 FKFSDEQRAVLER

-755 GAGKTTIMDTARQA
+755 GSGKTTIMDTARQA
-769 WEAYGLVIAGASTAA
+769 WEAHGLVIAGASTAA
-784 VAAANLKAEAGIE
+784 VAAANLKAEAGIT
-797 SRTLAAWL
+797 SRTLASWL
-805 TGIRNGGP
+805 TGIRTGGA

-834 AELLTHAAMTG
+834 AELLTHAAQTG

-863 GSFAAVHHIVGG
+863 GSFAAVHHLVGG
-875 LSLNENFRQKDAIE
+875 LTLNQNFRQKDMVE

-923 LAAMLTIW
+923 LAAMLTVW

-950 LAATNEVVEELNVG
+950 LAATNEIVEELNVG
-964 ARALRKENGDLTGPE
+964 ARALRKASGDLTGPE
-979 YTYALPGGGELMLSV
+979 HVYALPGGDELTLSV

-1001 INDYRGKRTR
+1001 TNDYRGKRSR

-1017 LNGLRGI
+1017 LNGYRGI
-1024 VRAVDEE
+1024 VRAVDAE
-1031 RRVLI
+1031 RRVLV

-1051 WVEADYIAQGGLSLG
+1051 WVDADYIVQGGLSLG

-1106 LFLPLSVYETDA
+1106 LFLPLSVYESDA
-1118 DRARSGDALTEQEQ
+1118 DRARGGDALTEQEQ

-1141 REIEN
+1141 REIES
-1146 GTEERMILSELPRN
+1146 GTEERMILTELPKN

-1174 IPRGPGAGELHDADA
+1174 TPRAPGTGDPHEVDGTQDA
-1189 PREGAEPEVRST
+1189 PESEDRRTPDTTELPAA
-1201 PATAGRREALTTL
+1201 PATP
-1214 PEAAPTADR
+1214 PEPAPTADR
-1223 PYVHLSNSALR
+1223 PYAHLSTAALR
-1234 DAVRKAATAAR
+1234 DAARKAATAAR
-1245 ATSTAA
+1245 ATRTAA
-1251 EKAEAA
+1251 EKTEAA
-1257 ADHAEREAAA
+1257 ADRAELQAAA
-1267 GSGPNSLALHR
+1267 GTGPNALALNR
-1278 RHQDVAEQAAA
+1278 RHQDVAERAVA
-1289 IREVRALDSTIA
+1289 IREVRALRSTIA
-1301 ERTARLN
+1301 ERTAGLRD
-1308 GTQARIEGL
+1308 THERIEGL
-1317 EQQLAATGRFGRR
+1317 EQQLTATGRFGRSV
-1330 PALRGDERA
+1330 LRGDERA
-1339 AVEADREALLRTCE
+1339 AVQADREELLRTCE
-1353 ATGQELEQMNAR
+1353 ETGRELEPMNKR
-1365 LQEVAEQ
+1365 LHEAAEL

-1385 ADMPQQEKAV
+1385 ADRPQQEKAA
-1395 LLRRAM
+1395 LLRRAK
-1401 DKDNESAKQLRA
+1401 DKDNQAAKQLRT
-1413 EAIKARSTA
+1413 EAAKARSTA
-1422 RGADHRVSSLQ
+1422 RGADHRVSGLQ
-1433 KEGRLRTQ
+1433 EEMTLRTQ
-1441 RRGQHL
+1441 HGRQR
-1447 DADESVAPSSPKPE
+1447 ADVEESAARSAPKPE
-1461 SSYANRTAMDHTQPG
+1461 YPYANRTAMDFVQPS
-1476 PPPDSAQDAPPV
+1476 PPPDNAQDAPPV

>member
-1 MSGPMGWVT
+1 MGWVT

-27 GCGKSVAVDA
+27 GCGKSTTVDA
-37 APLVAAIEAKAE
+37 ALLVAAIEAKAE
-49 AAGASVASLLANRE
+49 AAGAPVASLLGSRE

-81 RFTGFDAV
+81 RFAGFDAV
-89 EVAAAAGLDARDLY
+89 EVAAAAGLEARDLY
-103 GEQTL
+103 GEQAL
-108 PPRPTDGQVEYH
+108 PPRAADGQVDYH
-120 LDASERPLVWVG
+120 LDASERPLVWIG
-132 NGLTEFDIAP
+132 NGLTEFDITP
-142 GSVLAP
+142 GSILAP
-148 ERFQAARRLMHGEDP
+148 EHFQAARRLMHGENP

-195 AERSVNPASLLDSK
+195 AERSVNPVSLLDSK
-209 RKQDAFR
+209 RKLDAFR

-222 KRFGESHRVP
+222 KRFGESHRIP
-232 VSTVLKLADAVGI
+232 ASTVLKLADAVGI
-245 DAVGLYGEDLVEKAV
+245 DAVDLYGEDTLEKAV
-260 AAEAGGRLDARALLR
+260 AAEAGGHLDARALLR
-275 AVEVRA
+275 AVEARA
-281 TETGQQPADLFD
+281 TEIGEQPADLFT
-293 AAFMKRRYV
+293 AASMKRRYV
-302 QTEGEGARR
+302 QTAGEGERR

-326 KAAGLSPEDVW
+326 KAAGLAPEDVW

-379 AAQVEGIYTA
+379 ATRVEGIYTS
-389 AGRESIGAL
+389 AGRESINAL
-398 ERWTAYAMRGHHG
+398 ERWTAYAMRGRHG
-411 DGDEAETVTTSGFS
+411 DGDAAETVPTSGFS

-459 TDGKW
+459 TDSKW

-493 TDTFGISFRR
+493 TNEFGISFRR
-503 EERTGAWEIA
+503 DERTGAWEIA

-563 AAGVEDDV
+563 AAGVGDDV
-571 LRAYWQAEG
+571 LRDYWQAEG

-594 MEQARADRNPSLDEL
+594 MEQDSRERNPGLDEL
-609 GAQVF
+609 CATIF
-614 DPKTGLTSHSKEFT
+614 DPKNGLTSHSKEFT

-641 YGVANA
+641 YGVADA
-647 EEAEQLTTS
+647 EEAERLTNS
-656 VLRHAGYAVQ
+656 VLRHAGYAVK
-666 LNPKGAQH
+666 LSPKGAQH

-686 VAAEALIV
+686 VAAETLIV
-694 SEATNRLGTQ
+694 SEATSRLDNQ

-727 FAFSDEQRAVLER
+727 FKFSDEQRAVLDR

-755 GAGKTTIMDTARQA
+755 GSGKTTIMDTARQA
-769 WEAYGLVIAGASTAA
+769 WEAHGLVIAGASTAA
-784 VAAANLKAEAGIE
+784 VAAANLKAEAGIT
-797 SRTLAAWL
+797 SRTLASWL
-805 TGIRNGGP
+805 TGIRTGGV

-834 AELLTHAAMTG
+834 AELLTHAAATG

-863 GSFAAVHHIVGG
+863 GSFAAVHHLVGG
-875 LSLNENFRQKDAIE
+875 LTLSQNFRQKDAIE

-896 RDDNRVEALRTF
+896 RDDNRVEALRAF

-923 LAAMLTIW
+923 LAAMLTVW
-931 ADKRAA
+931 TDKRAT
-937 HTDDHTAVQQLLM
+937 HIDDHTAVQQLLM
-950 LAATNEVVEELNVG
+950 LAATNEIVEELNVG
-964 ARALRKENGDLTGPE
+964 ARALRKASGDLTGPE
-979 YTYALPGGGELMLSV
+979 HVYALPGGDELILSV

-1001 INDYRGKRTR
+1001 TNDYRGKRSR
-1011 GENEDV
+1011 SEHEDV
-1017 LNGLRGI
+1017 LNGYRGI

-1031 RRVLI
+1031 RRVLV
-1036 EWREKTADGH
+1036 EWREKTADGY

-1051 WVEADYIAQGGLSLG
+1051 WVDADYIAQGGLSLG

-1079 QEALV
+1079 QETLV

-1118 DRARSGDALTEQEQ
+1118 DRARGGDALTEQEQ
-1132 LDRAVAGLI
+1132 LDRAVAGLL
-1141 REIEN
+1141 REIET
-1146 GTEERMILSELPRN
+1146 GTEECMILTELPKN
-1160 AVPAHVRQAVADLP
+1160 AVPAHVRLAVADLP
-1174 IPRGPGAGELHDADA
+1174 TPRAPGTGDSHEADSPEERRTPSAAERPAVPA
-1189 PREGAEPEVRST
+1189 PD
-1201 PATAGRREALTTL
+1201 TA
-1214 PEAAPTADR
+1214 PPADR
-1223 PYVHLSNSALR
+1223 PFAHLSDAALS
-1234 DAVRKAATAAR
+1234 DAIRKAATATR
-1245 ATSTAA
+1245 ATRGAA
-1251 EKAEAA
+1251 EKVEAA
-1257 ADHAEREAAA
+1257 ANRAERQAEAGTGRNA
-1267 GSGPNSLALHR
+1267 LALNR
-1278 RHQDVAEQAAA
+1278 RHQDVDHRAEM
-1289 IREVRALDSTIA
+1289 IREVRVLSRVIA
-1301 ERTARLN
+1301 ERTADLRGVEERL
-1308 GTQARIEGL
+1308 EGL
-1317 EQQLAATGRFGRR
+1317 EQQLTATSRFGR
-1330 PALRGDERA
+1330 PALRGDARST
-1339 AVEADREALLRTCE
+1339 VETDRDELLRE
-1353 ATGQELEQMNAR
+1353 YADAGRELEQLNKR
-1365 LQEVAEQ
+1365 LRDLAEA
-1372 AGPVSEHEAVLTE
+1372 AGPTGEFEAVITE
-1385 ADMPQQEKAV
+1385 ANTPGKEKELHLRLAQEK
-1395 LLRRAM
+1395 
-1401 DKDNESAKQLRA
+1401 D
-1413 EAIKARSTA
+1413 A
-1422 RGADHRVSSLQ
+1422 RGTADGAAYR
-1433 KEGRLRTQ
+1433 EAGLRGEMSARTRPNAKLPGDEERPEPSRM
-1441 RRGQHL
+1441 RRPASPYADRANTEAPQMH
-1447 DADESVAPSSPKPE
+1447 DALEPPSAEPLSFG
-1461 SSYANRTAMDHTQPG
+1461 DG
-1476 PPPDSAQDAPPV
+1476 

>member
-1 MSGPMGWVT
+1 

-49 AAGASVASLLANRE
+49 AAGAPVASLLGSHE

-69 RARGLIRSKGTA
+69 RARGLIRSKGAA

-103 GEQTL
+103 GEQAL
-108 PPRPTDGQVEYH
+108 PLRPADGQVDYH
-120 LDASERPLVWVG
+120 LDASERPLVWIG

-142 GSVLAP
+142 GSILAP
-148 ERFQAARRLMHGEDP
+148 EHFQAARRLMHGEDP

-180 KLPAAPLARAIRRAA
+180 KLPAAPLARALRRAA
-195 AERSVNPASLLDSK
+195 AERSVTPVSLLDSK

-232 VSTVLKLADAVGI
+232 ASTVLKLADAVGI
-245 DAVGLYGEDLVEKAV
+245 DAVDLYGEDMLEKAV
-260 AAEAGGRLDARALLR
+260 AAEAGGHLDARGLLR
-275 AVEVRA
+275 AVGVRA
-281 TETGQQPADLFD
+281 TKTGQQPADLFT
-293 AAFMKRRYV
+293 AASMKRRYT
-302 QTEGEGARR
+302 QIQGEGERR

-326 KAAGLSPEDVW
+326 KAAGLAPEDVW

-411 DGDEAETVTTSGFS
+411 DGDEAETVGTSGFS
-425 GWMMVHRAARPVDGA
+425 GWMMVHRAARPVDDA
-440 PYGDPHFHLHFT
+440 LYGDPHFHLHFT
-452 LANMVKG
+452 LANMVKS

-477 TRATQSLMN
+477 ARATQSLMN

-493 TDTFGISFRR
+493 TNTFGISFRR

-594 MEQARADRNPSLDEL
+594 MEQDRAGQNPSLDEL
-609 GAQVF
+609 CGKVF

-647 EEAEQLTTS
+647 DEAEQLTSS

-686 VAAEALIV
+686 VAAETLIV
-694 SEATNRLGTQ
+694 AEATNRLNEQ
-704 AAVVSRDTVDMTLS
+704 AAVVSRDTVGMTLS
-718 TVEAQHGGT
+718 TVEAQHGGS
-727 FAFSDEQRAVLER
+727 FAFSHEQRAVLER

-755 GAGKTTIMDTARQA
+755 GSGKTTIMDTARQA
-769 WEAYGLVIAGASTAA
+769 WEAHGLVIAGASTAA
-784 VAAANLKAEAGIE
+784 VAAANLKAEAGIS
-797 SRTLAAWL
+797 SRTLASWL

-875 LSLNENFRQKDAIE
+875 LSLNENFRQKDLVE

-896 RDDNRVEALRTF
+896 RDDKRVEALRTF
-908 AGTGRVHALADKDAT
+908 AGTGRVHALADKDAS
-923 LAAMLTIW
+923 LAAMLTVW

-950 LAATNEVVEELNVG
+950 LAATNEIVEELNTG
-964 ARALRKENGDLTGPE
+964 ARALRKANGDLAGPE
-979 YTYALPGGGELMLSV
+979 HAYALPGGGELTLSV

-1001 INDYRGKRTR
+1001 INDYRGKKSR
-1011 GENEDV
+1011 GANEDV
-1017 LNGLRGI
+1017 LNGYRGI

-1031 RRVLI
+1031 RRVLV

-1051 WVEADYIAQGGLSLG
+1051 WVDADYIAQGGLSLG

-1118 DRARSGDALTEQEQ
+1118 DRARDGDALTEQEQ
-1132 LDRAVAGLI
+1132 LDCAVAGLI

-1146 GTEERMILSELPRN
+1146 GTEERMILTELPMS

-1174 IPRGPGAGELHDADA
+1174 PSRAPGAGEPHDVDA
-1189 PREGAEPEVRST
+1189 PEEEAESESRSK
-1201 PATAGRREALTTL
+1201 PATAKRREETNT
-1214 PEAAPTADR
+1214 PPKPVPTADR
-1223 PYVHLSNSALR
+1223 PYAHLSNSALR
-1234 DAVRKAATAAR
+1234 DAARKAATAAR
-1245 ATSTAA
+1245 ATNGAA

-1257 ADHAEREAAA
+1257 ANRAEQQAAA
-1267 GSGPNSLALHR
+1267 GAGPNALALNR
-1278 RHQDVAEQAAA
+1278 RHQDVAERAAA
-1289 IREVRALDSTIA
+1289 IREVGALDSTIT
-1301 ERTARLN
+1301 ECTDRLHD
-1308 GTQARIEGL
+1308 TQARIEGL
-1317 EQQLAATGRFGRR
+1317 EQRLAAVGRFGR
-1330 PALRGDERA
+1330 PVLRGDGRA
-1339 AVEADREALLRTCE
+1339 AVEADREQLLRTCAE
-1353 ATGQELEQMNAR
+1353 TGRELEQMNAR
-1365 LQEVAEQ
+1365 LHDVAQQ
-1372 AGPVSEHEAVLTE
+1372 AGPVSEYEAVLME
-1385 ADMPQQEKAV
+1385 ADMPQEERAELQ
-1395 LLRRAM
+1395 RRAKDM
-1401 DKDNESAKQLRA
+1401 DNQACKQLRA
-1413 EAIKARSTA
+1413 EAARARSTA
-1422 RGADHRVSSLQ
+1422 HGADHRMSGLQ
-1433 KEGRLRTQ
+1433 NEMALRT
-1441 RRGQHL
+1441 RRGRH
-1447 DADESVAPSSPKPE
+1447 DAEESAE
-1461 SSYANRTAMDHTQPG
+1461 SSAPKHESPYANRTALDYAQPSL
-1476 PPPDSAQDAPPV
+1476 PDTAQDTPPV

>member
-1 MSGPMGWVT
+1 MGWVT

-49 AAGASVASLLANRE
+49 AAGAPVASLLANRE

-69 RARGLIRSKGTA
+69 RARGVLRSKGAA
-81 RFTGFDAV
+81 RFAGFDAV
-89 EVAAAAGLDARDLY
+89 EVAASAGLDARDLY
-103 GEQTL
+103 GEQAL
-108 PPRPTDGQVEYH
+108 PPRPADGQVDYH
-120 LDASERPLVWVG
+120 LDASERPLVWIG
-132 NGLTEFDIAP
+132 GGLTEFDITP

-148 ERFQAARRLMHGEDP
+148 EQFPAARRLMHGEDP
-163 RTGQTLVE
+163 RTGQILVE

-209 RKQDAFR
+209 RKQDGFR

-232 VSTVLKLADAVGI
+232 VSTVLKLAEAVGI
-245 DAVGLYGEDLVEKAV
+245 DAVDLYGEDVVEKAV
-260 AAEAGGRLDARALLR
+260 AAEAGGHLDARALLR
-275 AVEVRA
+275 AVEARA
-281 TETGQQPADLFD
+281 AETEQKPGDLFT
-293 AAFMKRRYV
+293 AVSMKHRYA
-302 QTEGEGARR
+302 QTEGEGERR
-311 LRDLPMDVREAVAMA
+311 LRDLPMDVREAIAMA
-326 KAAGLSPEDVW
+326 KAAGLAPEDVW

-371 LAYAPEEI
+371 LAYAPEKI
-379 AAQVEGIYTA
+379 AAQVEDIYTS
-389 AGRESIGAL
+389 AGRESITAL

-411 DGDEAETVTTSGFS
+411 DGDEAKTVETSGFS

-440 PYGDPHFHLHFT
+440 SYGDPHFHLHFT

-459 TDGKW
+459 ADGKW

-534 TKLGID
+534 TRLGID

-563 AAGVEDDV
+563 AAGVGDDV

-594 MEQARADRNPSLDEL
+594 MEQARADQNPSLDEL
-609 GAQVF
+609 CAQVF
-614 DPKTGLTSHSKEFT
+614 DAKTGLTSHSKEFT

-704 AAVVSRDTVDMTLS
+704 AAAVSRDTVDMSLS
-718 TVEAQHGGT
+718 TIEAQHGGT
-727 FAFSDEQRAVLER
+727 FRFSDEQRAVLER

-755 GAGKTTIMDTARQA
+755 GSGKTTIMDTARQA
-769 WEAYGLVIAGASTAA
+769 WEAHGLVIAGASTAA

-797 SRTLAAWL
+797 SRTLASWL
-805 TGIRNGGP
+805 TGIRTGGP

-863 GSFAAVHHIVGG
+863 GSFAAVHHMVGG

-889 RRALELW
+889 RRTLELW
-896 RDDNRVEALRTF
+896 RDDNRVGALRTF
-908 AGTGRVHALADKDAT
+908 AGAGRVHALADKDAT

-950 LAATNEVVEELNVG
+950 LAATNEIVEELNVG
-964 ARALRKENGDLTGPE
+964 ARALRKENGDLIGSE
-979 YTYALPGGGELMLSV
+979 HTYALPGGGELMLSV

-1001 INDYRGKRTR
+1001 FNDYRGKRTR

-1017 LNGLRGI
+1017 LNGFRGI

-1031 RRVLI
+1031 RRVLV
-1036 EWREKTADGH
+1036 EWREKTADGN

-1051 WVEADYIAQGGLSLG
+1051 WVDADYIAQGGLSLG

-1106 LFLPLSVYETDA
+1106 LFLPLSLYETDA

-1141 REIEN
+1141 REIES
-1146 GTEERMILSELPRN
+1146 GTEERMVLTELPKN
-1160 AVPAHVRQAVADLP
+1160 AVPAHVRQAVAGLP
-1174 IPRGPGAGELHDADA
+1174 TSSAPGAGDTHEVDGPQDA
-1189 PREGAEPEVRST
+1189 PEVEDRRTPDTAEWSEAMAT
-1201 PATAGRREALTTL
+1201 P
-1214 PEAAPTADR
+1214 PAPSPPADR
-1223 PYVHLSNSALR
+1223 PYAHLSNAALR
-1234 DAVRKAATAAR
+1234 DAARRAVTAAR
-1245 ATSTAA
+1245 ATRTAA
-1251 EKAEAA
+1251 EKAEAL
-1257 ADHAEREAAA
+1257 ADRAEQQAAA
-1267 GSGPNSLALHR
+1267 GTGPNALALNR
-1278 RHQDVAEQAAA
+1278 RHQDVAERAGA
-1289 IREVRALDSTIA
+1289 IREVRALDGTIA
-1301 ERTARLN
+1301 ERTAGLSCAQERF
-1308 GTQARIEGL
+1308 EGL
-1317 EQQLAATGRFGRR
+1317 EQQLAATSRFGR
-1330 PALRGDERA
+1330 PALRGEARA
-1339 AVEADREALLRTCE
+1339 AVAADREELLRGYE
-1353 ATGQELEQMNAR
+1353 AAGRKMEQLLEQFRDLAKT
-1365 LQEVAEQ
+1365 
-1372 AGPVSEHEAVLTE
+1372 AGPTGEFEAVLSE
-1385 ADMPQQEKAV
+1385 ANTPEAETAD
-1395 LLRRAM
+1395 LLRRAHRE
-1401 DKDNESAKQLRA
+1401 DSVGAKQLRA
-1413 EAIKARSTA
+1413 DAVSA
-1422 RGADHRVSSLQ
+1422 RGTANGAAYREAGLRSEISARTEPGTLPADREKTPEPS
-1433 KEGRLRTQ
+1433 RM
-1441 RRGQHL
+1441 RRP
-1447 DADESVAPSSPKPE
+1447 ASP
-1461 SSYANRTAMDHTQPG
+1461 YVTRAHT
-1476 PPPDSAQDAPPV
+1476 DAPQLHDGPEATPTEPLP

>member
-1 MSGPMGWVT
+1 MGWVT

-27 GCGKSVAVDA
+27 GCGKSTTVDA
-37 APLVAAIEAKAE
+37 ATLVAAIEAKAE
-49 AAGASVASLLANRE
+49 AAGAPVASLFANRE

-69 RARGLIRSKGTA
+69 RARGLVRSKGTA

-103 GEQTL
+103 GERAL
-108 PPRPTDGQVEYH
+108 PPRPVDGQVDYH
-120 LDASERPLVWVG
+120 LDASERPLVWIG
-132 NGLTEFDIAP
+132 GGLTEFDITP

-148 ERFQAARRLMHGEDP
+148 EQFQAARRLMHGEDP

-195 AERSVNPASLLDSK
+195 AERSVTPASLLDSK
-209 RKQDAFR
+209 RKQDAYR
-216 RMESQL
+216 RMENQIQ
-222 KRFGESHRVP
+222 RFGESHRVP
-232 VSTVLKLADAVGI
+232 VATVLKLADAVGI
-245 DAVGLYGEDLVEKAV
+245 DAVDLYGEGVVEKAV
-260 AAEAGGRLDARALLR
+260 AAEAGGHLDARALLR
-275 AVEVRA
+275 AVEARA
-281 TETGQQPADLFD
+281 TEIGQEPADLFD
-293 AAFMKRRYV
+293 AASMKRRYA
-302 QTEGEGARR
+302 QTEGQGARR

-411 DGDEAETVTTSGFS
+411 DGDEAETVKTSGFS

-459 TDGKW
+459 SDGKW

-513 AIPEATI
+513 AIPESTI
-520 RLFSKRDSQVRDLL
+520 KLFSKRDSQVRDLL

-594 MEQARADRNPSLDEL
+594 MEQDRADQNPSLDEL
-609 GAQVF
+609 CAQVF

-628 HAAAIAAVLDALP
+628 HAAAISAVLDALP
-641 YGVANA
+641 YGVADA
-647 EEAEQLTTS
+647 AEAEQLTNS

-704 AAVVSRDTVDMTLS
+704 AAVVTSDTVDMTLS

-755 GAGKTTIMDTARQA
+755 GSGKTTIMDTARQA
-769 WEAYGLVIAGASTAA
+769 WEAHGLVIAGASTAA

-797 SRTLAAWL
+797 SRTLASWL
-805 TGIRNGGP
+805 TGIRAGGP

-863 GSFAAVHHIVGG
+863 GSFAAVHHIVSG
-875 LSLNENFRQKDAIE
+875 LSLNENFRQKDMVE

-908 AGTGRVHALADKDAT
+908 AGTGRVHALADKDAA

-937 HTDDHTAVQQLLM
+937 HTDDHTAVHQLLM
-950 LAATNEVVEELNVG
+950 LAATNEIVEELNVG

-979 YTYALPGGGELMLSV
+979 HAYALPGGGELTLSV

-1001 INDYRGKRTR
+1001 INDYRGKKSR
-1011 GENEDV
+1011 GNNQDV

-1031 RRVLI
+1031 RRVLV

-1051 WVEADYIAQGGLSLG
+1051 WVDADYIAQGGLSLG

-1118 DRARSGDALTEQEQ
+1118 DRARHGDALTEQEQ
-1132 LDRAVAGLI
+1132 LDRAVAGLV

-1146 GTEERMILSELPRN
+1146 GTEERMILTELPKS

-1174 IPRGPGAGELHDADA
+1174 IPRAPGAGEPHDANTPEEA
-1189 PREGAEPEVRST
+1189 AAPEVRST
-1201 PATAGRREALTTL
+1201 PATAGRHEELTAP
-1214 PEAAPTADR
+1214 PEAAPTAER
-1223 PYVHLSNSALR
+1223 PYAHLSNSALR
-1234 DAVRKAATAAR
+1234 DAVRKAASAAR
-1245 ATSTAA
+1245 ATNTAA
-1251 EKAEAA
+1251 GKAEAA
-1257 ADHAEREAAA
+1257 ADRAEREAAA
-1267 GSGPNSLALHR
+1267 GSGPNSLALQR
-1278 RHQDVAEQAAA
+1278 RHEAVAERAVA
-1289 IREVRALDSTIA
+1289 ICEVRALDSTIA
-1301 ERTARLN
+1301 ERTARLS

-1317 EQQLAATGRFGRR
+1317 ERQLAATGRFGRS
-1330 PALRGDERA
+1330 ALRGDERA
-1339 AVEADREALLRTCE
+1339 AVEADREALLRTRE
-1353 ATGQELEQMNAR
+1353 ETGQELEQMRTR
-1365 LQEVAEQ
+1365 LQDVAGQ
-1372 AGPVSEHEAVLTE
+1372 AGPVGEHEAVLTE
-1385 ADMPQQEKAV
+1385 ADMSPQEKAA
-1395 LLRRAM
+1395 LLRRAK
-1401 DKDNESAKQLRA
+1401 DKDNGAAKQLRA

-1422 RGADHRVSSLQ
+1422 RGADHRVSGLQ
-1433 KEGRLRTQ
+1433 KETSLRH
-1441 RRGQHL
+1441 RRGGQHV
-1447 DADESVAPSSPKPE
+1447 DVGESVAPTSPSPD
-1461 SSYANRTAMDHTQPG
+1461 SSYASRTAMDHTQPAL
-1476 PPPDSAQDAPPV
+1476 PDSAHDAPPV

>member
-1 MSGPMGWVT
+1 

-27 GCGKSVAVDA
+27 GCGKSTTVDA

-49 AAGASVASLLANRE
+49 AAGAPVASLLPNRE
-63 AKRAFF
+63 AKRAYF
-69 RARGLIRSKGTA
+69 RAHGVLRSKGAA

-103 GEQTL
+103 GEEAL
-108 PPRPTDGQVEYH
+108 PPRSADGQVDYH
-120 LDASERPLVWVG
+120 LDASERPLVWIG
-132 NGLTEFDIAP
+132 NGLAEFDITP

-148 ERFQAARRLMHGEDP
+148 EQFPAARRLMHGEDP

-180 KLPAAPLARAIRRAA
+180 KLPAAPLVRAIRRAA
-195 AERSVNPASLLDSK
+195 AERSVKPASLLDSK

-245 DAVGLYGEDLVEKAV
+245 DAVDLYGEDVVEKAV
-260 AAEAGGRLDARALLR
+260 AAEAGGHLDARALLR
-275 AVEVRA
+275 AVEARA

-293 AAFMKRRYV
+293 AASMKRRYT
-302 QTEGEGARR
+302 QTEGEGGRR

-326 KAAGLSPEDVW
+326 KAAGLTPEDVW

-357 ADVTLDLAKSKSAF
+357 ADVTLDLSKSKSAL

-379 AAQVEGIYTA
+379 AAQVESIYTA

-411 DGDEAETVTTSGFS
+411 DGDEAETVETSGFS
-425 GWMMVHRAARPVDGA
+425 GWMMIHRAARPVDGA

-459 TDGKW
+459 ADGKW

-513 AIPEATI
+513 AIPESTI
-520 RLFSKRDSQVRDLL
+520 KLFSKRDSQVRDLL

-551 ASTASKAAKNGE
+551 ASTASKAAKNAE
-563 AAGVEDDV
+563 VGVGDDV

-594 MEQARADRNPSLDEL
+594 MEQDRADQNPTLDEL
-609 GAQVF
+609 CKQVF

-641 YGVANA
+641 YGVADA
-647 EEAEQLTTS
+647 DEAEQLTNS
-656 VLRHAGYAVQ
+656 VLRNAGYAVQ

-704 AAVVSRDTVDMTLS
+704 AAVVSSDTVDMTLS
-718 TVEAQHGGT
+718 TVEAQHGGSFT
-727 FAFSDEQRAVLER
+727 FSDEQRAVLER

-755 GAGKTTIMDTARQA
+755 GSGKTTIMDTARQA
-769 WEAYGLVIAGASTAA
+769 WEAHGLVIAGASTAA

-797 SRTLAAWL
+797 SRTVASWL
-805 TGIRNGGP
+805 TGIRNGGS

-818 DVLVV
+818 DVLVL

-834 AELLTHAAMTG
+834 AELLTHAAETG
-845 TKVVGIGDP
+845 TKIVGIGDP

-863 GSFAAVHHIVGG
+863 GSFAAVHHLVGG
-875 LSLNENFRQKDAIE
+875 LTLSQNFRQKDMVE

-896 RDDNRVEALRTF
+896 RDDNRVESLRTY
-908 AGTGRVHALADKDAT
+908 AGTGRVHALADKDTT

-950 LAATNEVVEELNVG
+950 LAATNEIVEELNTG

-979 YTYALPGGGELMLSV
+979 HTFALPGGGELALSV

-1001 INDYRGKRTR
+1001 INDYRGKKSR
-1011 GENEDV
+1011 GQNENV
-1017 LNGLRGI
+1017 LNGYRGL

-1031 RRVLI
+1031 RRVLV
-1036 EWREKTADGH
+1036 EWREKTEDGH

-1051 WVEADYIAQGGLSLG
+1051 WVDADYIAQGGLSLG
-1066 YAITGHKSQGLSV
+1066 YAITGHKSQGLTV

-1118 DRARSGDALTEQEQ
+1118 DRARHGDVLTDQEQ

-1146 GTEERMILSELPRN
+1146 GTEERMILTELPTA
-1160 AVPAHVRQAVADLP
+1160 AVPAHVRQVVADLP
-1174 IPRGPGAGELHDADA
+1174 TPRAPGADEHYDAHTPEQA
-1189 PREGAEPEVRST
+1189 PEHEGSPPPANAAPTPTPTTPSEP
-1201 PATAGRREALTTL
+1201 
-1214 PEAAPTADR
+1214 APTADR
-1223 PYVHLSNSALR
+1223 PYAHLGSSALR
-1234 DAVRKAATAAR
+1234 DAVRKAAIAAR
-1245 ATSTAA
+1245 ATATAA
-1251 EKAEAA
+1251 DKAEAA
-1257 ADHAEREAAA
+1257 ADRAAQEAAA
-1267 GSGPNSLALHR
+1267 GAGPRSLALQR
-1278 RHQDVAEQAAA
+1278 RHQDVAERAVA
-1289 IREVRALDSTIA
+1289 IRDVRALTGTIA
-1301 ERTARLN
+1301 DRTAQLN
-1308 GTQARIEGL
+1308 GTETRIEGL
-1317 EQQLAATGRFGRR
+1317 DQQLAATGRFGRA
-1330 PALRGDERA
+1330 ALRGDERA
-1339 AVEADREALLRTCE
+1339 SVEADREALLRVREETV
-1353 ATGQELEQMNAR
+1353 QELEQMDAR
-1365 LQEVAEQ
+1365 LQEATRQ
-1372 AGPVSEHEAVLTE
+1372 AGPVNEREDVLTE
-1385 ADMPQQEKAV
+1385 AEMPQQEKAA
-1395 LLRRAM
+1395 LLRRAKA
-1401 DKDNESAKQLRA
+1401 KDNEAAKQLRA
-1413 EAIKARSTA
+1413 EATKARSTA
-1422 RGADHRVSSLQ
+1422 HGADHRVFGLQ
-1433 KEGRLRTQ
+1433 KETRLRA
-1441 RRGQHL
+1441 QHGHRHV
-1447 DADESVAPSSPKPE
+1447 DGGESDVPSCPKPE
-1461 SSYANRTAMDHTQPG
+1461 SPYANRTTVDHTQPV
-1476 PPPDSAQDAPPV
+1476 PPDGTHDAPPV

>member
-1 MSGPMGWVT
+1 

-27 GCGKSVAVDA
+27 GCGKSTTVDA

-49 AAGASVASLLANRE
+49 AAGAPVASLLGSRE
-63 AKRAFF
+63 AKRSFF
-69 RARGLIRSKGTA
+69 RARGVLRSKGTA

-103 GEQTL
+103 GDQAL
-108 PPRPTDGQVEYH
+108 PQPATDGQVDYH
-120 LDASERPLVWVG
+120 LDASERPLVWIG
-132 NGLTEFDIAP
+132 NGLTEFDITR
-142 GSVLAP
+142 GSILAP
-148 ERFQAARRLMHGEDP
+148 EQFQAARRLMHGEDP

-209 RKQDAFR
+209 RKQDAYR
-216 RMESQL
+216 RMENQL

-232 VSTVLKLADAVGI
+232 ASTVLKLADAVGI
-245 DAVGLYGEDLVEKAV
+245 DAVDLYGEDTLERAV
-260 AAEAGGRLDARALLR
+260 AAEVGGHLDARALLR
-275 AVEVRA
+275 AVESRA
-281 TETGQQPADLFD
+281 AETGQQPGDLFT
-293 AAFMKRRYV
+293 ATSMKRRYA

-326 KAAGLSPEDVW
+326 KAAGLAPEEVW

-347 EGRVQVGNFG
+347 EGRVQVGNRG

-389 AGRESIGAL
+389 AGRESITAL
-398 ERWTAYAMRGHHG
+398 ERWTAYGMRGRHG
-411 DGDEAETVTTSGFS
+411 DGDEAATVATSGFS
-425 GWMMVHRAARPVDGA
+425 GWMMIHRAARPVDGA

-493 TDTFGISFRR
+493 TDTFGIGFRR

-520 RLFSKRDSQVRDLL
+520 RLFSKRDSRVRDLL
-534 TKLGID
+534 SKLGID

-563 AAGVEDDV
+563 AAGVRDDV
-571 LRAYWQAEG
+571 LRAYWQTEG

-589 IAASA
+589 IAVGA
-594 MEQARADRNPSLDEL
+594 MQQARADRNPSLDEL
-609 GAQVF
+609 CAQVF

-647 EEAEQLTTS
+647 AEAEQLTTS

-686 VAAEALIV
+686 VAAETLII
-694 SEATNRLGTQ
+694 SEATNRLDTQ
-704 AAVVSRDTVDMTLS
+704 AAVISRDTVDMTLS
-718 TVEAQHGGT
+718 TVEAQHGGS
-727 FAFSDEQRAVLER
+727 FAFSGEQRAVLER

-755 GAGKTTIMDTARQA
+755 GAGKTTIMNTARAA
-769 WEAYGLVIAGASTAA
+769 WESRGLVVAGASTAA

-797 SRTLAAWL
+797 SRTLASWL
-805 TGIRNGGP
+805 TGIRTGGP

-834 AELLTHAAMTG
+834 AELLTHAAKTG
-845 TKVVGIGDP
+845 TKIVGIGDP

-875 LSLNENFRQKDAIE
+875 LSLTENFRQKDAIE

-896 RDDNRVEALRTF
+896 RDDHRVEALRTF
-908 AGTGRVHALADKDAT
+908 AGTGRVHALADRDAT

-979 YTYALPGGGELMLSV
+979 HTYALPGGGELMLSV

-1001 INDYRGKRTR
+1001 TNDYRAKRTR

-1031 RRVLI
+1031 RRVLV
-1036 EWREKTADGH
+1036 EWREKTTDGH

-1051 WVEADYIAQGGLSLG
+1051 WVDADYIAQGGLSLG

-1118 DRARSGDALTEQEQ
+1118 DRARGGDALTEQEQ

-1141 REIEN
+1141 REIET
-1146 GTEERMILSELPRN
+1146 GTEERMILTELPVN
-1160 AVPAHVRQAVADLP
+1160 AVPARVRDVVADLP
-1174 IPRGPGAGELHDADA
+1174 TPRAPGVGDPHEADGHEDV
-1189 PREGAEPEVRST
+1189 PEPEVRRPSVAER
-1201 PATAGRREALTTL
+1201 PAGPASAPDTAQIG
-1214 PEAAPTADR
+1214 DR
-1223 PYVHLSNSALR
+1223 PYAHLSNTALR
-1234 DAVRKAATAAR
+1234 DAIRKAATATR
-1245 ATSTAA
+1245 ATRAAAERAETAA
-1251 EKAEAA
+1251 DRAEQQ
-1257 ADHAEREAAA
+1257 AAA
-1267 GSGPNSLALHR
+1267 GTGPNVLALNR
-1278 RHQDVAEQAAA
+1278 RHQDVAHRAAT
-1289 IREVRALDSTIA
+1289 IREVQSLTETIA
-1301 ERTARLN
+1301 TRTAGLRDVEERL
-1308 GTQARIEGL
+1308 EGL
-1317 EQQLAATGRFGRR
+1317 EQQLAATGRFGR
-1330 PALRGDERA
+1330 PVLRGDARST
-1339 AVEADREALLRTCE
+1339 VEGDRDELLR
-1353 ATGQELEQMNAR
+1353 GH
-1365 LQEVAEQ
+1365 EQ
-1372 AGPVSEHEAVLTE
+1372 AGRELEHLNKQLRELAEAAGPTSEFETVLTE
-1385 ADMPQQEKAV
+1385 ANMSAEEKGA
-1395 LLRRAM
+1395 LLRRAQE
-1401 DKDNESAKQLRA
+1401 KDNQGAKRLRS
-1413 EAIKARSTA
+1413 EAAKMLGVA
-1422 RGADHRVSSLQ
+1422 RGSEYRASGLQ
-1433 KEGRLRTQ
+1433 GELSCRTQ
-1441 RRGQHL
+1441 RGQHQ
-1447 DADESVAPSSPKPE
+1447 ADVEESLEPSARKPE
-1461 SSYANRTAMDHTQPG
+1461 SPYAGPTTADFSQPHQ
-1476 PPPDSAQDAPPV
+1476 PPGAAPDTPVM

>member
-1 MSGPMGWVT
+1 MGWVT

-37 APLVAAIEAKAE
+37 EPLIAAIEAKA
-49 AAGASVASLLANRE
+49 AVAGVPVASLLANRE

-69 RARGLIRSKGTA
+69 RARGAVRSKGAA

-103 GEQTL
+103 GEHAL
-108 PPRPTDGQVEYH
+108 PARSADGQVDYH
-120 LDASERPLVWVG
+120 LDASERPLVWIG
-132 NGLTEFDIAP
+132 GGLSEFGIVP

-148 ERFQAARRLMHGEDP
+148 EQFPAARRLMLGEDP
-163 RTGQTLVE
+163 RTGQTLVD
-171 PKLAIAPAA
+171 PKLAIAQAA
-180 KLPAAPLARAIRRAA
+180 KLPAAPLARAIRRTA
-195 AERSVNPASLLDSK
+195 AERSVNPVSLLDSK

-216 RMESQL
+216 RMENQIR
-222 KRFGESHRVP
+222 RFGESHRVP

-245 DAVGLYGEDLVEKAV
+245 DAAGLYGEDVVEKAV
-260 AAEAGGRLDARALLR
+260 TAEAGGRLDARALLR
-275 AVEVRA
+275 AVEARA
-281 TETGQQPADLFD
+281 AESGQQPADLFD
-293 AAFMKRRYV
+293 AASMKRRYV

-311 LRDLPMDVREAVAMA
+311 LRDLPMDVREAVSMA
-326 KAAGLSPEDVW
+326 RAAGLTPEDVW

-347 EGRVQVGNFG
+347 EGRVQVGNRG
-357 ADVTLDLAKSKSAF
+357 ADVTLDLSKSKSAF

-411 DGDEAETVTTSGFS
+411 DGEEAETVKTSGFS

-563 AAGVEDDV
+563 AAGVGDDV

-594 MEQARADRNPSLDEL
+594 MERDRADQNPTLDEL
-609 GAQVF
+609 CAQVF
-614 DPKTGLTSHSKEFT
+614 DPKTGLTAHAKEFT
-628 HAAAIAAVLDALP
+628 HAAAISAVLDALP
-641 YGVANA
+641 YGVADA
-647 EEAEQLTTS
+647 AEAEQLTNS

-666 LNPKGAQH
+666 LNPKGGAQH
-674 FTHADRYTTADV
+674 FAHADRYTTADV

-704 AAVVSRDTVDMTLS
+704 VAVVSSGTVEMTLS
-718 TVEAQHGGT
+718 TVEAQHGGS
-727 FAFSDEQRAVLER
+727 FAFSGEQVAVLDR

-755 GAGKTTIMDTARQA
+755 GAGKTTIMATARQA
-769 WEAYGLVIAGASTAA
+769 WEAHGLVVAGASTAA

-797 SRTLAAWL
+797 SRTLASWL
-805 TGIRNGGP
+805 TGIRAGGP

-834 AELLTHAAMTG
+834 AGLLTHAAKTG

-863 GSFAAVHHIVGG
+863 GSFAAVHHLVGG
-875 LSLNENFRQKDAIE
+875 LTLSQNFRQKDMVE

-896 RDDNRVEALRTF
+896 RDDNRVESLRTF
-908 AGTGRVHALADKDAT
+908 AGTGRVHALADKDTT
-923 LAAMLTIW
+923 LAAMLTVW

-950 LAATNEVVEELNVG
+950 LAATNEIVEELNTG

-979 YTYALPGGGELMLSV
+979 HVYALPGGGELTLSV

-1001 INDYRGKRTR
+1001 VNDYRGKKSR
-1011 GENEDV
+1011 GASEDV
-1017 LNGLRGI
+1017 LNGFRGL
-1024 VRAVDEE
+1024 VRAVDED
-1031 RRVLI
+1031 RRLLV
-1036 EWREKTADGH
+1036 EWREKTEDGH
-1046 RDVAE
+1046 RAVAE
-1051 WVEADYIAQGGLSLG
+1051 WVDADYIAQGGLSLG
-1066 YAITGHKSQGLSV
+1066 YAITGHKSQGLTV

-1091 NALYTMMSRDKKESH
+1091 NALYTMMSRDKMESH

-1118 DRARSGDALTEQEQ
+1118 DRARHGDALTEQEQ

-1141 REIEN
+1141 REIET
-1146 GTEERMILSELPRN
+1146 GTEERMVLTELPKD
-1160 AVPAHVRQAVADLP
+1160 AVPAHVRQVVADIP
-1174 IPRGPGAGELHDADA
+1174 IPRAPRVDQPHDADTCVEA
-1189 PREGAEPEVRST
+1189 PEQEDRPAPADAEQTMASAT
-1201 PATAGRREALTTL
+1201 PANAT
-1214 PEAAPTADR
+1214 PTADR
-1223 PYVHLSNSALR
+1223 PYAHLGNSALR
-1234 DAVRKAATAAR
+1234 DAMRKAAIAAR
-1245 ATSTAA
+1245 ATTTAA
-1251 EKAEAA
+1251 DQAEAD
-1257 ADHAEREAAA
+1257 ADRAEQRAAA
-1267 GSGPNSLALHR
+1267 GTGPKSLGLERHR
-1278 RHQDVAEQAAA
+1278 QHVAERAVF
-1289 IREVRALDSTIA
+1289 IREVRALDATIA
-1301 ERTARLN
+1301 ECTARLN
-1308 GTQARIEGL
+1308 GTVARIEGL
-1317 EQQLAATGRFGRR
+1317 EQQLAATGRFGR
-1330 PALRGDERA
+1330 ATFRGDERA
-1339 AVEADREALLRTCE
+1339 AVEADREALLRVREETV
-1353 ATGQELEQMNAR
+1353 QELEQTARR
-1365 LQEVAEQ
+1365 LQEATRQ
-1372 AGPVSEHEAVLTE
+1372 AGPVNEHEAVLREAGVPAQEHAVSQRRAREKDHGDAARLRTE
-1385 ADMPQQEKAV
+1385 AVTKRSTAGGAAHREAG
-1395 LLRRAM
+1395 
-1401 DKDNESAKQLRA
+1401 LRA
-1413 EAIKARSTA
+1413 EFALRAEGSLGAGEAAARSTSDA
-1422 RGADHRVSSLQ
+1422 RL
-1433 KEGRLRTQ
+1433 
-1441 RRGQHL
+1441 
-1447 DADESVAPSSPKPE
+1447 
-1461 SSYANRTAMDHTQPG
+1461 SYADRTTMQFSPQPLTE
-1476 PPPDSAQDAPPV
+1476 PASDELSY

>member
-1 MSGPMGWVT
+1 

-27 GCGKSVAVDA
+27 GCGKSVAVDV

-49 AAGASVASLLANRE
+49 ATGAPVASLLSSRE

-89 EVAAAAGLDARDLY
+89 EVAAAAGLDARDIY
-103 GEQTL
+103 GDQAL
-108 PPRPTDGQVEYH
+108 PQAAADGQVDYH
-120 LDASERPLVWVG
+120 LDASERPLVWIG
-132 NGLTEFDIAP
+132 NGLTEFDITP
-142 GSVLAP
+142 GSILAP
-148 ERFQAARRLMHGEDP
+148 EHFQAARRLMHGEDP

-180 KLPAAPLARAIRRAA
+180 KLPAAPLVRAIRRAA
-195 AERSVNPASLLDSK
+195 AERSVNPVSLLDSK

-232 VSTVLKLADAVGI
+232 ASTLLKLADAVGI
-245 DAVGLYGEDLVEKAV
+245 HAVDLYGEGTLEKAV
-260 AAEAGGRLDARALLR
+260 AAEAVGHLDARALLR
-275 AVEVRA
+275 AVEARA
-281 TETGQQPADLFD
+281 VETGQQPGDLFNT
-293 AAFMKRRYV
+293 ASTKRRYA
-302 QTEGEGARR
+302 QTEGEGERR

-326 KAAGLSPEDVW
+326 KAAGLAPEDVW
-337 DAEEIKAALL
+337 DAEEIRAALL

-379 AAQVEGIYTA
+379 AAQVEDIYTF
-389 AGRESIGAL
+389 AGRESIAAL

-411 DGDEAETVTTSGFS
+411 GGDEAETVETSGFS
-425 GWMMVHRAARPVDGA
+425 GWMMVHRAARPVDDA

-493 TDTFGISFRR
+493 TDKFGISFRR

-551 ASTASKAAKNGE
+551 ASTVSKAAKNGE
-563 AAGVEDDV
+563 AAGVGDDV

-580 RAAGDDPDA
+580 RAAGDDPDT
-589 IAASA
+589 IATSA
-594 MEQARADRNPSLDEL
+594 MEQDNAKQNPGLDKL
-609 GAQVF
+609 CAQIF
-614 DPKTGLTSHSKEFT
+614 HPKTGLTSHSKDFT

-641 YGVANA
+641 YGVADA

-656 VLRHAGYAVQ
+656 VLRHAGYAVK

-674 FTHADRYTTADV
+674 FTHADRYTTADI
-686 VAAEALIV
+686 VAAETLIV
-694 SEATNRLGTQ
+694 SEATSRLDTQ
-704 AAVVSRDTVDMTLS
+704 AAVVSPDTVHMTLS
-718 TVEAQHGGT
+718 TVEAQHGAT
-727 FAFSDEQRAVLER
+727 FKFSDEQRAVLER
-740 LLTAGHGIDAVVGIA
+740 LLTAGHGIDAVVGVA
-755 GAGKTTIMDTARQA
+755 GAGKTTIMDAARQA
-769 WEAYGLVIAGASTAA
+769 WEAHGLVIAGASTAA

-797 SRTLAAWL
+797 SRTLASWL
-805 TGIRNGGP
+805 TGIRTGGP
-813 GLTGV
+813 GLAGV

-823 DEAAMCDDRDI
+823 DEAAMCDDRDL

-863 GSFAAVHHIVGG
+863 GSFAAVYHIVGG

-908 AGTGRVHALADKDAT
+908 AGAGRVHALADKDAT

-931 ADKRAA
+931 ADKRTT

-950 LAATNEVVEELNVG
+950 LAATNEIVEELNVG
-964 ARALRKENGDLTGPE
+964 ARALRKANGDLTGPE
-979 YTYALPGGGELMLSV
+979 HAFALPGGGELMLSV

-1001 INDYRGKRTR
+1001 VNDYRSKRSQGR
-1011 GENEDV
+1011 NEDV

-1031 RRVLI
+1031 RRVLV
-1036 EWREKTADGH
+1036 EWREKNADGH

-1051 WVEADYIAQGGLSLG
+1051 WVDADYIAQGGLSLG

-1106 LFLPLSVYETDA
+1106 LFLPLTVYETDA
-1118 DRARSGDALTEQEQ
+1118 DRARCGDALTEQER

-1141 REIEN
+1141 REIES
-1146 GTEERMILSELPRN
+1146 GTEERMILTELPN
-1160 AVPAHVRQAVADLP
+1160 NSVLAHVREAVAALP
-1174 IPRGPGAGELHDADA
+1174 AAPHAAGTGNPYEEDGHDDT
-1189 PREGAEPEVRST
+1189 PQPEDRST
-1201 PATAGRREALTTL
+1201 PSVPQRPAGPT
-1214 PEAAPTADR
+1214 PGAAPTADR
-1223 PYVHLSNSALR
+1223 PYAHLSNTALR
-1234 DAVRKAATAAR
+1234 EAIRKAASAAR
-1245 ATSTAA
+1245 ATRTAA
-1251 EKAEAA
+1251 EAAEAA
-1257 ADHAEREAAA
+1257 AYRAGQQAAA
-1267 GSGPNSLALHR
+1267 GTGPNLLAVNR
-1278 RHQDVAEQAAA
+1278 RHQDVAKCAEA
-1289 IREVRALDSTIA
+1289 IREVRVLNGLIA
-1301 ERTARLN
+1301 ERTAGLGDLKERL
-1308 GTQARIEGL
+1308 EGL
-1317 EQQLAATGRFGRR
+1317 EQQLTATGRFGR
-1330 PALRGDERA
+1330 PVLRGDARGT
-1339 AVEADREALLRTCE
+1339 VESDREALLRMYNE
-1353 ATGQELEQMNAR
+1353 AGSELEQWSKR
-1365 LQEVAEQ
+1365 LREVAEA
-1372 AGPVSEHEAVLTE
+1372 AGPVDEYEAVLIQ
-1385 ADMPQQEKAV
+1385 ADMPQPEKAA
-1395 LLRRAM
+1395 LRRRAQEE
-1401 DKDNESAKQLRA
+1401 DKQSARHLQA
-1413 EAIKARSTA
+1413 EAAKMRSTA
-1422 RGADHRVSSLQ
+1422 RGAEFRETGLYEEMSW
-1433 KEGRLRTQ
+1433 RTQ
-1441 RRGQHL
+1441 QGRQH
-1447 DADESVAPSSPKPE
+1447 ADVEETSAPFASKPE
-1461 SSYANRTAMDHTQPG
+1461 SSYANTTTAEFEQPHRSPEAAPD
-1476 PPPDSAQDAPPV
+1476 PPQM

>member
-1 MSGPMGWVT
+1 MGWVT

-27 GCGKSVAVDA
+27 GCGKSVSVDA

-49 AAGASVASLLANRE
+49 AAGAPVASLLANRE

-103 GEQTL
+103 GEQAL
-108 PPRPTDGQVEYH
+108 PPRPTDGQVDYH
-120 LDASERPLVWVG
+120 LDASERPLVWIG
-132 NGLTEFDIAP
+132 GGLTEFDITP
-142 GSVLAP
+142 GSILIP
-148 ERFQAARRLMHGEDP
+148 EQFQAARRLMHGEDP

-195 AERSVNPASLLDSK
+195 AERSVDPLSLLDSK
-209 RKQDAFR
+209 RKRDAFR
-216 RMESQL
+216 RMENQVQ
-222 KRFGESHRVP
+222 RFGESHRVP
-232 VSTVLKLADAVGI
+232 VSTVLKLGDAVGI
-245 DAVGLYGEDLVEKAV
+245 DAVDLYGEDVVEKAV
-260 AAEAGGRLDARALLR
+260 AAEAGGHLDARALLR
-275 AVEVRA
+275 AVEARA

-293 AAFMKRRYV
+293 AASMKRRYL

-337 DAEEIKAALL
+337 DGEEIKAALL

-357 ADVTLDLAKSKSAF
+357 ADTTLDLAKSYSAL
-371 LAYAPEEI
+371 LAYAPKEF
-379 AAQVEGIYTA
+379 AAKAEGIYTS
-389 AGRESIGAL
+389 AGRESITAL

-411 DGDEAETVTTSGFS
+411 DGDEAQTVATSGFS

-477 TRATQSLMN
+477 ARPTQALMN
-486 ARIRREL
+486 ARIRRDL

-503 EERTGAWEIA
+503 DARTGAWEIA

-540 YDSATTRERTA
+540 YGSATTRERTA
-551 ASTASKAAKNGE
+551 ASTASKATKNGE
-563 AAGVEDDV
+563 AAGAEDDV

-589 IAASA
+589 IAARA
-594 MEQARADRNPSLDEL
+594 MDQNRADQNPSLDEL
-609 GAQVF
+609 CAQVF

-641 YGVANA
+641 YGVASA
-647 EEAEQLTTS
+647 EEAEHLTTS

-704 AAVVSRDTVDMTLS
+704 AAVVSNDTVDMTLS

-769 WEAYGLVIAGASTAA
+769 WEAQGLVIAGASTAA
-784 VAAANLKAEAGIE
+784 VAAANLKAEAGTE
-797 SRTLAAWL
+797 SRTLASWL
-805 TGIRNGGP
+805 TGIRNGGT
-813 GLTGV
+813 GLAGV

-875 LSLNENFRQKDAIE
+875 LSLNENFRQTDMVE

-908 AGTGRVHALADKDAT
+908 TGAGRVHALADKDTT

-950 LAATNEVVEELNVG
+950 LAATNEIVEELNVG
-964 ARALRKENGDLTGPE
+964 ARALRKENGDLTGPDHT
-979 YTYALPGGGELMLSV
+979 YTLPGGGELTLSV

-1001 INDYRGKRTR
+1001 INDYRGKKSR
-1011 GENEDV
+1011 GANEDV
-1017 LNGLRGI
+1017 LNGYRGI

-1031 RRVLI
+1031 RRVLV

-1051 WVEADYIAQGGLSLG
+1051 WVDADYIAQGGLSLG

-1118 DRARSGDALTEQEQ
+1118 DRARHGDALTEQEQ

-1141 REIEN
+1141 SEIET
-1146 GTEERMILSELPRN
+1146 GTEERMILTELPKN
-1160 AVPAHVRQAVADLP
+1160 AVPAHVRQAVEDLP
-1174 IPRGPGAGELHDADA
+1174 IPRAPGAGQPHDADA
-1189 PREGAEPEVRST
+1189 PGEGGEPEVRST
-1201 PATAGRREALTTL
+1201 PATAGRHEELTTP
-1214 PEAAPTADR
+1214 PEAAPTADSA
-1223 PYVHLSNSALR
+1223 YAHLSNSALR

-1251 EKAEAA
+1251 EKAEVAA
-1257 ADHAEREAAA
+1257 ARAEQQAAA
-1267 GSGPNSLALHR
+1267 GTGPNTLVLSR
-1278 RHQDVAEQAAA
+1278 RQQDVAQQALV
-1289 IREVRALDSTIA
+1289 IREVRALDDTIT
-1301 ERTARLN
+1301 ERTDRLHDA
-1308 GTQARIEGL
+1308 QARIQGL
-1317 EQQLAATGRFGRR
+1317 EQRLAETGRFGR
-1330 PALRGDERA
+1330 PVLRGEDRA
-1339 AVEADREALLRTCE
+1339 AAEADREELHRTRE
-1353 ATGQELEQMNAR
+1353 EDARELEQMSTR
-1365 LQEVAEQ
+1365 YHEVTLQ
-1372 AGPVSEHEAVLTE
+1372 AGPVGEHEAVLTE
-1385 ADMPQQEKAV
+1385 ADMPQEKKAA
-1395 LLRRAM
+1395 LLRRAQE
-1401 DKDNESAKQLRA
+1401 KDNQVAKQLRA
-1413 EAIKARSTA
+1413 EATKARSTSRGSASRVVGLRNELSA
-1422 RGADHRVSSLQ
+1422 RAEGKTPMSSDEPRHQ
-1433 KEGRLRTQ
+1433 HE
-1441 RRGQHL
+1441 RG
-1447 DADESVAPSSPKPE
+1447 
-1461 SSYANRTAMDHTQPG
+1461 G
-1476 PPPDSAQDAPPV
+1476 GPDSPYLGQADAQVHQSHYGPSEPPVGPLL

>member
-1 MSGPMGWVT
+1 

-49 AAGASVASLLANRE
+49 ATGAPVASLLGSRE

-103 GEQTL
+103 GDQAL
-108 PPRPTDGQVEYH
+108 PQPAADGQVDYH
-120 LDASERPLVWVG
+120 LDASERPLVWIG
-132 NGLTEFDIAP
+132 NGLTEFDITP
-142 GSVLAP
+142 GSILAA
-148 ERFQAARRLMHGEDP
+148 EHFQAARRLMHGEDP

-195 AERSVNPASLLDSK
+195 AERSVNPVSLLDSK

-232 VSTVLKLADAVGI
+232 ASTVLKLADAVGI
-245 DAVGLYGEDLVEKAV
+245 DAVDLYGEDTLEEAV
-260 AAEAGGRLDARALLR
+260 AAEAGGHLDARALLR
-275 AVEVRA
+275 AVEARA
-281 TETGQQPADLFD
+281 TATGQQPSDLFD
-293 AAFMKRRYV
+293 AVSMKRRYA
-302 QTEGEGARR
+302 QTEGEGERR

-326 KAAGLSPEDVW
+326 KAAGLAPEDVW

-379 AAQVEGIYTA
+379 AAQIEGIYTA

-411 DGDEAETVTTSGFS
+411 DGDEAEAVKTSGFS

-493 TDTFGISFRR
+493 TDKFGISFRR

-563 AAGVEDDV
+563 AAGVGDDV

-594 MEQARADRNPSLDEL
+594 MEQNRADQNPSLDEL
-609 GAQVF
+609 CAQVF
-614 DPKTGLTSHSKEFT
+614 DPKVGLTSHSKEFT

-641 YGVANA
+641 YGVADA

-686 VAAEALIV
+686 VEAEALIV
-694 SEATNRLGTQ
+694 SEATNRLNEQ

-718 TVEAQHGGT
+718 TAEAQHGGT

-755 GAGKTTIMDTARQA
+755 GAGKTTIMNTARAA
-769 WEAYGLVIAGASTAA
+769 WEAHGLVIAGASTAA

-797 SRTLAAWL
+797 SRTLASWL
-805 TGIRNGGP
+805 TGIRNGGS

-834 AELLTHAAMTG
+834 AELLAHAAETG
-845 TKVVGIGDP
+845 TKIVGIGDP

-875 LSLNENFRQKDAIE
+875 LSLNENFRQKDVVE

-896 RDDNRVEALRTF
+896 RDDKRVETLRTF
-908 AGTGRVHALADKDAT
+908 AGTGRVHALADKDAA
-923 LAAMLTIW
+923 LAAMLTVW
-931 ADKRAA
+931 ADKRVA
-937 HTDDHTAVQQLLM
+937 HTDDHAAVQQLLM
-950 LAATNEVVEELNVG
+950 LAATNEIVEELNTG
-964 ARALRKENGDLTGPE
+964 ARALRKANGDLTGPE
-979 YTYALPGGGELMLSV
+979 HAYALPGGGELTLSV

-1001 INDYRGKRTR
+1001 VNDYRGKKSR
-1011 GENEDV
+1011 GANEDV
-1017 LNGLRGI
+1017 LNGYRGI

-1031 RRVLI
+1031 RRVLV

-1051 WVEADYIAQGGLSLG
+1051 WVDADYIAQGGLSLG

-1091 NALYTMMSRDKKESH
+1091 NALYTMMSRDKRESH

-1118 DRARSGDALTEQEQ
+1118 DRARHGDALTEQEQ

-1146 GTEERMILSELPRN
+1146 GTEERMILTELPEN
-1160 AVPAHVRQAVADLP
+1160 AVPSHVRQAVADLP
-1174 IPRGPGAGELHDADA
+1174 TPRAPGTGEPHDPDT
-1189 PREGAEPEVRST
+1189 PDEDMETENRPT
-1201 PATAGRREALTTL
+1201 PAHAARRGASTAS
-1214 PEAAPTADR
+1214 PPPTPAADR
-1223 PYVHLSNSALR
+1223 PYAHLTTSALR
-1234 DAVRKAATAAR
+1234 DAVRKATVAAR
-1245 ATSTAA
+1245 ATSAA
-1251 EKAEAA
+1251 ADKAEAA
-1257 ADHAEREAAA
+1257 ADHAEQQAAA
-1267 GSGPNSLALHR
+1267 GAGPNALAHSR
-1278 RHQDVAEQAAA
+1278 RQQDIAQRAAA
-1289 IREVRALDSTIA
+1289 IREARALGRTITESTG
-1301 ERTARLN
+1301 RLHH
-1308 GTQARIEGL
+1308 TQARIQGF
-1317 EQQLAATGRFGRR
+1317 EQQLAETGRFGR
-1330 PALRGDERA
+1330 PVLRGEDRA
-1339 AVEADREALLRTCE
+1339 AVEADREELLRTREEE
-1353 ATGQELEQMNAR
+1353 ARGLEQMSTR
-1365 LQEVAEQ
+1365 LHEVTQQ

-1385 ADMPQQEKAV
+1385 ADLPQEKKAA
-1395 LLRRAM
+1395 LLRRAQA
-1401 DKDNESAKQLRA
+1401 KDNQAAKQIRA
-1413 EAIKARSTA
+1413 EAAKARNTSNGAAYRVTGLREELSARAEEEGSTSSEA
-1422 RGADHRVSSLQ
+1422 PRRPHGRDGVVVSPYTGQADAHVHQ
-1433 KEGRLRTQ
+1433 PHEG
-1441 RRGQHL
+1441 
-1447 DADESVAPSSPKPE
+1447 PSE
-1461 SSYANRTAMDHTQPG
+1461 
-1476 PPPDSAQDAPPV
+1476 PPVGPLL

>member
-1 MSGPMGWVT
+1 

-37 APLVAAIEAKAE
+37 APLIAAIEAKAE
-49 AAGASVASLLANRE
+49 AAGAPVASLLANRE

-69 RARGLIRSKGTA
+69 RARGLLRSKGAA

-103 GEQTL
+103 GEQAL
-108 PPRPTDGQVEYH
+108 PARPADGQVDYH
-120 LDASERPLVWVG
+120 LDASERPLVWIG
-132 NGLTEFDIAP
+132 AGLAEFDITP
-142 GSVLAP
+142 GSTLAP
-148 ERFQAARRLMHGEDP
+148 EQFPAARRLMHGEDP

-245 DAVGLYGEDLVEKAV
+245 DAVDLYGEGVVEKAV

-275 AVEVRA
+275 AVEARA

-293 AAFMKRRYV
+293 AASMKGRYA
-302 QTEGEGARR
+302 QTEGQGARR

-326 KAAGLSPEDVW
+326 KAAGLAPEEVW

-371 LAYAPEEI
+371 LAYAPEEV

-411 DGDEAETVTTSGFS
+411 DGDAAETVKTSGFS

-493 TDTFGISFRR
+493 TNEFGISFRR

-540 YDSATTRERTA
+540 YDSASTRERTA

-563 AAGVEDDV
+563 AAGVGDDV

-580 RAAGDDPDA
+580 RAAGDDPNA

-594 MEQARADRNPSLDEL
+594 MEQDRADQNPTLDEL
-609 GAQVF
+609 CAQVF

-641 YGVANA
+641 YGVADA
-647 EEAEQLTTS
+647 AEAEQLTNS

-674 FTHADRYTTADV
+674 FAHADRYTTADV

-704 AAVVSRDTVDMTLS
+704 AAAVSSDTVDMTLS
-718 TVEAQHGGT
+718 TVEAQHGGSFT
-727 FAFSDEQRAVLER
+727 FSDEQRAVLER

-755 GAGKTTIMDTARQA
+755 GSGKTTIMDTARQA
-769 WEAYGLVIAGASTAA
+769 WEAHGLVIAGASTAA

-797 SRTLAAWL
+797 SRTLASWL
-805 TGIRNGGP
+805 TGIRNGGS

-834 AELLTHAAMTG
+834 AELLTHAAETG

-863 GSFAAVHHIVGG
+863 GSFAAVHHLVGG
-875 LSLNENFRQKDAIE
+875 LTLSQNFRQKDVVE

-896 RDDNRVEALRTF
+896 RDDNRVESLRTF
-908 AGTGRVHALADKDAT
+908 AGAGRVHALADKDTT
-923 LAAMLTIW
+923 LAAMLTVW
-931 ADKRAA
+931 AVKRAA
-937 HTDDHTAVQQLLM
+937 HNDDHTAVQQLLM
-950 LAATNEVVEELNVG
+950 LAATNEIVEELNTG

-979 YTYALPGGGELMLSV
+979 HAYALPGGGELTLSV

-1001 INDYRGKRTR
+1001 VNDYRGKKSR
-1011 GENEDV
+1011 GQNEDV
-1017 LNGLRGI
+1017 LNGYRGI
-1024 VRAVDEE
+1024 VRAVDDE
-1031 RRVLI
+1031 RRVLV
-1036 EWREKTADGH
+1036 EWREKTEDGH

-1051 WVEADYIAQGGLSLG
+1051 WVDADYIAQGGLSLG
-1066 YAITGHKSQGLSV
+1066 YAITGHKSQGLTV

-1118 DRARSGDALTEQEQ
+1118 DRVRHGDALTDQEQ
-1132 LDRAVAGLI
+1132 LDRAAAGLI

-1146 GTEERMILSELPRN
+1146 GTEERMILSELPQD

-1174 IPRGPGAGELHDADA
+1174 GPRAPGAGQPHDADPPDEDMETENRTA
-1189 PREGAEPEVRST
+1189 PAPAAGCEDSTASTEPA
-1201 PATAGRREALTTL
+1201 PTAGRPYARLTT
-1214 PEAAPTADR
+1214 
-1223 PYVHLSNSALR
+1223 SALR
-1234 DAVRKAATAAR
+1234 DAARKATVAAR
-1245 ATSTAA
+1245 ATSSAA

-1257 ADHAEREAAA
+1257 AARAEQQAAA
-1267 GSGPNSLALHR
+1267 GTGPNTLALSR
-1278 RHQDVAEQAAA
+1278 WQQDVAQQAVT
-1289 IREVRALDSTIA
+1289 IREVRALGSTIT
-1301 ERTARLN
+1301 ECTDRLHHA
-1308 GTQARIEGL
+1308 QARIQGL
-1317 EQQLAATGRFGRR
+1317 EQRLAETGRFGR
-1330 PALRGDERA
+1330 PVFRGEDRA
-1339 AVEADREALLRTCE
+1339 AAEADREALLSTRE
-1353 ATGQELEQMNAR
+1353 ADARELEQINRR
-1365 LQEVAEQ
+1365 LHEIAQQ
-1372 AGPVSEHEAVLTE
+1372 AGPVGEHEAVLME
-1385 ADMPQQEKAV
+1385 ADLPQENKTARLQ
-1395 LLRRAM
+1395 RAQN
-1401 DKDNESAKQLRA
+1401 KDEQAAKQLRA
-1413 EAIKARSTA
+1413 EAAKARSTSNGAAYRVTELRDELSA
-1422 RGADHRVSSLQ
+1422 RAEGKVS
-1433 KEGRLRTQ
+1433 
-1441 RRGQHL
+1441 
-1447 DADESVAPSSPKPE
+1447 PSSDEP
-1461 SSYANRTAMDHTQPG
+1461 RRQHGRDG
-1476 PPPDSAQDAPPV
+1476 VSAYPCAGQGDVYVQEAHDGLNEPSVEPLP

>member
-1 MSGPMGWVT
+1 

-16 EQVEYRLTGGH
+16 EQVEYRLTGSH
-27 GCGKSVAVDA
+27 GCGKSTTVDA
-37 APLVAAIEAKAE
+37 APLVAAVEAKAE
-49 AAGASVASLLANRE
+49 AAGTPVASLLANRE

-69 RARGLIRSKGTA
+69 RARGLIRTKGAA

-103 GEQTL
+103 GEQAL
-108 PPRPTDGQVEYH
+108 PRPAADEQVDYH
-120 LDASERPLVWVG
+120 LDASERPLVWIG
-132 NGLTEFDIAP
+132 NGLSEFGITP

-148 ERFQAARRLMHGEDP
+148 EHFQAARRLMHGEDP

-195 AERSVNPASLLDSK
+195 AERSVDPVTLLDSK

-232 VSTVLKLADAVGI
+232 ASTLLKLADAVGI
-245 DAVGLYGEDLVEKAV
+245 DAVGLYGEDALERAV

-275 AVEVRA
+275 AVEARA
-281 TETGQQPADLFD
+281 TETGRQPGDLFTS
-293 AAFMKRRYV
+293 ASAKRRYG
-302 QTEGEGARR
+302 QTAGEGERR

-326 KAAGLSPEDVW
+326 KGAGLAPEDVW

-389 AGRESIGAL
+389 AGRESISAL
-398 ERWTAYAMRGHHG
+398 ERWTAYGMRGRHG
-411 DGDEAETVTTSGFS
+411 DGDEAKTVRTSGFS

-459 TDGKW
+459 ADGKW
-464 STMASGGRDLHRH
+464 STMAGGGRDLHRH

-493 TDTFGISFRR
+493 TDQFGISFRR
-503 EERTGAWEIA
+503 EVRTGAWEIA

-563 AAGVEDDV
+563 AAGVADDV
-571 LRAYWQAEG
+571 LRGYWQAEG

-589 IAASA
+589 IAAGA
-594 MEQARADRNPSLDEL
+594 MQQDRADQNPSLDEL
-609 GAQVF
+609 CAQVF
-614 DPKTGLTSHSKEFT
+614 DPKTGLTSHSKDFT

-647 EEAEQLTTS
+647 EEAEQLTNS

-674 FTHADRYTTADV
+674 FTHADRYTTADI
-686 VAAEALIV
+686 VAAETLIV
-694 SEATNRLGTQ
+694 SEATSRLDTQ
-704 AAVVSRDTVDMTLS
+704 AAVVSRDTLAMTLS

-727 FAFSDEQRAVLER
+727 FTFSSEQRAVLER

-755 GAGKTTIMDTARQA
+755 GAGKTTIMATARQA
-769 WEAYGLVIAGASTAA
+769 WEAHGFVVAGASTAA
-784 VAAANLKAEAGIE
+784 VATANLKAEAGIE
-797 SRTLAAWL
+797 SRTLASWL
-805 TGIRNGGP
+805 TGIRNGGV
-813 GLTGV
+813 GLKGI

-834 AELLTHAAMTG
+834 AELLTHAATTG

-875 LSLNENFRQKDAIE
+875 LTLSQNFRQKDAVE

-896 RDDNRVEALRTF
+896 RDDHRVEALRTF

-923 LAAMLTIW
+923 LAAMLTVW

-937 HTDDHTAVQQLLM
+937 HTDDHTAARQLLM
-950 LAATNEVVEELNVG
+950 MAATNEIVEELNLG
-964 ARALRKENGDLTGPE
+964 ARALRKVSGDLTGPE
-979 YTYALPGGGELMLSV
+979 HVYALPGGGELTLSV

-1001 INDYRGKRTR
+1001 ANDYRGKRSR
-1011 GENEDV
+1011 GEHEDV
-1017 LNGLRGI
+1017 LNGYRGI

-1031 RRVLI
+1031 RRVLV

-1051 WVEADYIAQGGLSLG
+1051 WVDADYIAQGGLSLG

-1118 DRARSGDALTEQEQ
+1118 DRARAGDALTEQEQ

-1141 REIEN
+1141 RAIEN
-1146 GTEERMILSELPRN
+1146 GTEERMILTELPKS
-1160 AVPAHVRQAVADLP
+1160 AVPAHVRRAVANLP
-1174 IPRGPGAGELHDADA
+1174 TPSAPGGYGPCDTDTSEKVPEYEGQPAPADTERPTEMA
-1189 PREGAEPEVRST
+1189 ASSET
-1201 PATAGRREALTTL
+1201 
-1214 PEAAPTADR
+1214 APTADR
-1223 PYVHLSNSALR
+1223 PYAHLNNSALR
-1234 DAVRKAATAAR
+1234 DAARKAATAAR
-1245 ATSTAA
+1245 ATTTAA

-1257 ADHAEREAAA
+1257 ADRAEQQASA
-1267 GSGPNSLALHR
+1267 GAGPNTLALHD
-1278 RHQDVAEQAAA
+1278 RHQAVAGRAEA
-1289 IREVRALDSTIA
+1289 IREVQALNSTII
-1301 ERTARLN
+1301 ERTARLHSA
-1308 GTQARIEGL
+1308 QAHLEGL
-1317 EQQLAATGRFGRR
+1317 ERQLAATGRFGRQ
-1330 PALRGDERA
+1330 ALRGDERA
-1339 AVEADREALLRTCE
+1339 AVEAEREELLRTCGE
-1353 ATGQELEQMNAR
+1353 TGRKLEQGNAR
-1365 LQEVAEQ
+1365 LQEVAQQ
-1372 AGPVSEHEAVLTE
+1372 AGPIGEHEAALTE
-1385 ADMPQQEKAV
+1385 ADLQEREKAA
-1395 LLRRAM
+1395 LLRGAKE
-1401 DKDNESAKQLRA
+1401 KDYQASKQLRA
-1413 EAIKARSTA
+1413 EATKARSTA
-1422 RGADHRVSSLQ
+1422 QGSVYRATSLQ
-1433 KEGRLRTQ
+1433 KETALRAQ
-1441 RRGQHL
+1441 SAHL
-1447 DADESVAPSSPKPE
+1447 RADAEEVATPQPE
-1461 SSYANRTAMDHTQPG
+1461 SSYADHTTVDHTLLSAS
-1476 PPPDSAQDAPPV
+1476 PDPAQDAPPV

>member
-1 MSGPMGWVT
+1 MT

-27 GCGKSVAVDA
+27 GCGKSLAVDA
-37 APLVAAIEAKAE
+37 APLVAAVEAKAE
-49 AAGASVASLLANRE
+49 AAGAPVASLLGNRE

-103 GEQTL
+103 GEQAL

-120 LDASERPLVWVG
+120 LDASERPLVWIG
-132 NGLTEFDIAP
+132 NGLTAFDITP

-148 ERFQAARRLMHGEDP
+148 EHFQAARRLMHGEDP
-163 RTGQTLVE
+163 RNGQTLVE

-195 AERSVNPASLLDSK
+195 AERSVKPVSLLDSK

-232 VSTVLKLADAVGI
+232 ASTVLKLADAVGI
-245 DAVGLYGEDLVEKAV
+245 DAVDLYGEDTLEKAV
-260 AAEAGGRLDARALLR
+260 AAEAGGHLDARALLR
-275 AVEVRA
+275 AVEARA
-281 TETGQQPADLFD
+281 TETGQQPGDLFT
-293 AAFMKRRYV
+293 AASMKRRYT
-302 QTEGEGARR
+302 QTEGEGERR

-379 AAQVEGIYTA
+379 AAQVEGIYTS
-389 AGRESIGAL
+389 AGRESITAL

-411 DGDEAETVTTSGFS
+411 DGDEAETVETSGFS

-459 TDGKW
+459 ADGKW

-493 TDTFGISFRR
+493 TDNFGISFRR

-520 RLFSKRDSQVRDLL
+520 RLFSKRDSQVRALL

-563 AAGVEDDV
+563 AAGVGDDV

-580 RAAGDDPDA
+580 RAVGDDPDA

-594 MEQARADRNPSLDEL
+594 MERDRADQNPSLDEL
-609 GAQVF
+609 CAQVF

-628 HAAAIAAVLDALP
+628 HAAAIAAVLDVLP

-656 VLRHAGYAVQ
+656 VLRHAGYVVQ

-727 FAFSDEQRAVLER
+727 FAFSGEQRAVLER

-769 WEAYGLVIAGASTAA
+769 WEAHGLVIAGLSTAA

-797 SRTLAAWL
+797 SRTLASWL

-834 AELLTHAAMTG
+834 AELLSHAAMTG

-979 YTYALPGGGELMLSV
+979 HAYALPGGGELMLSV

-1079 QEALV
+1079 QETLV

-1146 GTEERMILSELPRN
+1146 GTEERMILSELPKN

-1189 PREGAEPEVRST
+1189 LREGAEPEVRST

-1223 PYVHLSNSALR
+1223 PYAHLSNSALR

-1257 ADHAEREAAA
+1257 ADRAEREAAA

-1278 RHQDVAEQAAA
+1278 RHQDVAERAAA

-1395 LLRRAM
+1395 LLRRAK

-1441 RRGQHL
+1441 RGGQHL

-1461 SSYANRTAMDHTQPG
+1461 SWYANRTAMDHTQPG